1 MKKKKSLRHS
11 LIFSAM
17 LPVLSILPNIAYGAL
32 PVRYSAQNVYYPDT
46 EKYACQVSV
55 DTEFQQDYKI
65 AKGTIINVE
74 VMRYNGQIRGK
85 SPYRSKEV
93 YFGVLDDQAGILS
106 FKRDA
111 MTTGDNDP
119 DAQCIV
125 TNVAF
130 PGHVRSELVQQSY
143 DLQSGVALYEQQAVK
158 AGPISN
164 LLMLTDLLSVPF
176 LISLQQDLSAD
187 FVDLLPI
194 SIGEEDYRLKNT
206 SNVVNYAIFVKEVLA
221 GKTGVKGAYN
231 NGLSRNFLEEKT
243 KENIERFL
251 QTSLIEPAIRHGL
264 VSENIDRSRLAALLR
279 LHILAELEQDSHF
292 EYGSEQQIQAS
303 LAFQYSPN
311 ITSSMQLL
319 NNAEF
324 LNEHLIR
331 EWSNIEDNYD
341 QMSEDSLDIGFPKI
355 YSKSNFGGEA
365 ISVRKF
371 KDHGMY
377 IGHALDATFSDYYD
391 NMLEPLSAYI
401 PKDWSLGISDYYSF
415 AGEIQNKK
423 VIDGPFKGNLPMF
436 WNSDFSFKPLSVV
449 AIPPWDFVPPR
460 ESLDHE
466 LNIHPTDA
474 YLHMQITMRYPDL
487 DGVELALAVFS
498 SNNPEVSID
507 IEAGTI
513 NNRGVEGGFLGKN
526 FVQIAATVYQKEA
539 DNLEDWEMLSVKA
552 ALDAVGIDTVYTY
565 GSPNNIKSSLL
576 HRLSLKLTEKALEA
590 YIGSGLEPALF
601 DELQEVGLTQLDV
614 KQAFRDLV
622 YSTFTDSNLPLKFAG
637 NMSDEQRKDAVVDSL
652 LSWHSTYQD
661 LQSEIVV
668 VDVQMSD
675 CSDEYTECQPGAVE
689 YIHMYPLTDEMYT
702 KSRLY
707 GYGIGHH
714 AVNELWK
721 PYLIH
726 GRLSLLPGYGY
737 DVDASWI
744 QKDNQALG
752 SLTNTVQ
759 NEWHKNHNRL
769 SKKLGSFLGAVIESK
784 AKLTGKSEFT
794 LGKSKQGAARLH
806 HGIKLYKA
814 QQTVGGNGLATS
826 VTDAEAK
833 AYILTSTNLGYTV
846 RLPSSIAGLFDIDSI
861 SFRDQDL
868 DYNDLS
874 DESPLFSELN
884 PSVAPKCTW
893 ENMESMY
900 FWYNYC
906 KSQYTQASM
915 SYGLDQDLIASVISK
930 HMIDNRDQLKT
941 TTTAWDY
948 AKGVMQAIVPVWAT
962 VEDFQKGNYGMGS
975 LGLISDVG
983 FFLPIGKAAFT
994 TGKMTGKVISKSLPR
1009 RYKVNSAI
1017 NVIEIGSNKRVVGE
1031 VFDVDLKVARK
1042 QAKDAW
1048 LSLPKTIFDQM
1059 NVLPVTDIVKGAKS
1073 ASLKIKQRVQK
1084 IKRKNTDPYAPKVYQ
1099 SRDFRISSKDRP
1111 DFDPDKVVGI
1121 PSTDRK
1127 VIANIAD
1134 EENLV
1139 IGIRFVDPNN
1149 RSLLESGLYSS
1160 KSLLIK
1166 SKSSDWGPH
1175 AGFIPVD
1182 QQYAK
1187 ASARAQVDRFNQYSD
1202 NAINSG
1208 AAVPVHLSIDD
1219 KRLKELQSGDNPLIP
1234 ELEYSSETGM
1244 YYGVSNGV
1252 ELHYRKDEQ
1261 GLWRVYVVENG
1272 NTIAPTP
1279 LMVMGNPTS
1288 RKPMT
1293 ADYDLFS
1300 VMTHISDYG
1309 APDMF
1314 KMPEPWAD
1322 WKKSIK
1328 DPEKLA
1334 PKIKELFENED
1345 LYNKVNNMHLGIISD
1360 RVIGLKDKINGRLGR
1375 SNGMELVHHGADD
1388 ANPGAVIN
1396 DNFPATYFVPKQY
1409 LNDDAFGPGQGG
1421 LRDFFQ
1427 VDENGAIILQNVDD
1441 FANFHQL
1448 MTNVHFTGPLNTK
1461 WSENYAQLARK
1472 NRLSHAYLNAR
1483 EQVDQ
1488 LLFGNIDAAKIEFY
1502 RPKPFDEAL
1511 PKGKIPAQKIEM
1523 YRVRDQITNIQIAT
1537 NGLHKA
1543 TIKTYFGGQWISR
1556 FIRVVRVGHYYY
1568 HVVTVEGERYLRTP
1582 AGEQLLRIEQDADGE
1597 WIAPDLPLD

>member
-1 MKKKKSLRHS
+1 MKKEKSLRHS

-32 PVRYSAQNVYYPDT
+32 PVRYSAQNIYYPDT

-74 VMRYNGQIRGK
+74 VMRYNKALER
-85 SPYRSKEV
+85 PYLSKEV

-143 DLQSGVALYEQQAVK
+143 DLQSGVALYEQQAAQ

-164 LLMLTDLLSVPF
+164 LSILTDLLSVPF
-176 LISLQQDLSAD
+176 IISLQQDLSAD

-206 SNVVNYAIFVKEVLA
+206 SNVENYAIFVKEVLA

-324 LNEHLIR
+324 LNESLIK
-331 EWSNIEDNYD
+331 EWSFIEDGYD
-341 QMSEDSLDIGFPKI
+341 QMSEDSLDVGFPMI
-355 YSKSNFGGEA
+355 YSKSNLKGEA
-365 ISVRKF
+365 ISVRKL
-371 KDHGMY
+371 KDHDMY
-377 IGHALDATFSDYYD
+377 VGHHLDVTFSDFYD
-391 NMLEPLSAYI
+391 NPFEPLSAYI
-401 PKDWSLGISDYYSF
+401 PKDWRIGISDYYSF
-415 AGEIQNKK
+415 VGPNKK
-423 VIDGPFKGNLPMF
+423 VIEGPFKDNFPMF
-436 WNSDFSFKPLSVV
+436 WNSEFSFKPISLV
-449 AIPPWDFVPPR
+449 AIPPWDFVPPQ
-460 ESLDHE
+460 ESMEHE

-474 YLHMQITMRYPDL
+474 YLHMQMTMHYPDL
-487 DGVELALAVFS
+487 DGVELAKAVFS

-539 DNLEDWEMLSVKA
+539 DDLEDWEMLSVKA

-614 KQAFRDLV
+614 KQAFRELV
-622 YSTFTDSNLPLKFAG
+622 YSTFTNSNLPLKFAAHM
-637 NMSDEQRKDAVVDSL
+637 NAEHRKDAILESL
-652 LSWHSTYQD
+652 MSWHTTYQELQTALVAIDYD
-661 LQSEIVV
+661 LEAKEHIFN
-668 VDVQMSD
+668 
-675 CSDEYTECQPGAVE
+675 
-689 YIHMYPLTDEMYT
+689 YPLTDEMYT

-707 GYGIGHH
+707 GYG
-714 AVNELWK
+714 AVQPLVEDLWK

-737 DVDASWI
+737 NVPGWLI
-744 QKDNQALG
+744 ERDNQALG
-752 SLTNTVQ
+752 SVINTVQ
-759 NEWHKNHNRL
+759 NEWHKNHQVL
-769 SKKLGSFLGAVIESK
+769 SQKLGAFLGAMIDSK
-784 AKLTGKSEFT
+784 AKLTGRSEFN
-794 LGKSKQGAARLH
+794 LAEKQKGDARLH
-806 HGIKLYKA
+806 HGMKLYRV
-814 QQTVGGNGLATS
+814 QQDNSTLGQSTIVS
-826 VTDAEAK
+826 DHEAHK
-833 AYILTSTNLGYTV
+833 YVLTSTSLGYTV
-846 RLPSSIAGLFDIDSI
+846 FIPNSIVDFFDTDRIA
-861 SFRDQDL
+861 FRDQNL

-874 DESPLFSELN
+874 DESPLFPEMN
-884 PSVAPKCTW
+884 HDIAQKCTW
-893 ENMESMY
+893 EDFSSTY
-900 FWYNYC
+900 YSYYYC
-906 KSQYTQASM
+906 KSKYTQKGVTSGTDKELLASLLTQ
-915 SYGLDQDLIASVISK
+915 YL
-930 HMIDNRDQLKT
+930 IDNRDQLKT
-941 TTTAWDY
+941 TVTAGDY
-948 AKGVMQAIVPVWAT
+948 AKGVMQMIVPVWAT
-962 VEDFQKGNYGMGS
+962 VEDFQKGDYGMAS
-975 LGLISDVG
+975 LGLISDIG

-1009 RYKVNSAI
+1009 KYKVSSAL
-1017 NVIEIGSNKRVVGE
+1017 NVLEIGSNKRVVGE
-1031 VFDVDLKVARK
+1031 AFDIDLKVARK
-1042 QAKDAW
+1042 QAKEAW
-1048 LSLPKTIFDQM
+1048 LSLPKTVFDQM

-1139 IGIRFVDPNN
+1139 IGIRAVDPNN

-1182 QQYAK
+1182 QKYAK
-1187 ASARAQVDRFNQYSD
+1187 ASARAQVERFNQYSD

-1208 AAVPVHLSIDD
+1208 AAVPVHLTIDD
-1219 KRLKELQSGDNPLIP
+1219 KRLKELQSGDKPLIP

-1252 ELHYRKDEQ
+1252 ELHYQKDEQ
-1261 GLWRVYVVENG
+1261 GLWRVFVVENG
-1272 NTIAPTP
+1272 NTTAPTP

-1328 DPEKLA
+1328 DPEKLD

-1448 MTNVHFTGPLNTK
+1448 MTNVHFTGALNTK

-1502 RPKPFDEAL
+1502 PPKPFDETL

-1543 TIKTYFGGQWISR
+1543 TIKTYFGGQWLSR

-1568 HVVTVEGERYLRTP
+1568 HVVLVEGDRYLRTP
-1582 AGEQLLRIEQDADGE
+1582 AGDQRLRIEQDADGE

>member
-1 MKKKKSLRHS
+1 
-11 LIFSAM
+11 
-17 LPVLSILPNIAYGAL
+17 
-32 PVRYSAQNVYYPDT
+32 
-46 EKYACQVSV
+46 
-55 DTEFQQDYKI
+55 
-65 AKGTIINVE
+65 
-74 VMRYNGQIRGK
+74 
-85 SPYRSKEV
+85 
-93 YFGVLDDQAGILS
+93 
-106 FKRDA
+106 
-111 MTTGDNDP
+111 
-119 DAQCIV
+119 
-125 TNVAF
+125 
-130 PGHVRSELVQQSY
+130 
-143 DLQSGVALYEQQAVK
+143 
-158 AGPISN
+158 
-164 LLMLTDLLSVPF
+164 
-176 LISLQQDLSAD
+176 
-187 FVDLLPI
+187 
-194 SIGEEDYRLKNT
+194 
-206 SNVVNYAIFVKEVLA
+206 
-221 GKTGVKGAYN
+221 
-231 NGLSRNFLEEKT
+231 
-243 KENIERFL
+243 
-251 QTSLIEPAIRHGL
+251 
-264 VSENIDRSRLAALLR
+264 
-279 LHILAELEQDSHF
+279 
-292 EYGSEQQIQAS
+292 
-303 LAFQYSPN
+303 
-311 ITSSMQLL
+311 
-319 NNAEF
+319 
-324 LNEHLIR
+324 
-331 EWSNIEDNYD
+331 
-341 QMSEDSLDIGFPKI
+341 
-355 YSKSNFGGEA
+355 
-365 ISVRKF
+365 
-371 KDHGMY
+371 
-377 IGHALDATFSDYYD
+377 
-391 NMLEPLSAYI
+391 
-401 PKDWSLGISDYYSF
+401 
-415 AGEIQNKK
+415 
-423 VIDGPFKGNLPMF
+423 MF
-436 WNSDFSFKPLSVV
+436 WNSENSFKPMSLL
-449 AIPPWDFVPPR
+449 AYPPWDFNFTPR
-460 ESLDHE
+460 LESLDHE

-487 DGVELALAVFS
+487 DGVELAQAVFS
-498 SNNPEVSID
+498 SNNPDVSID

-526 FVQIAATVYQKEA
+526 FVQIAATIYQKEA
-539 DNLEDWEMLSVKA
+539 DDLEDWEMLSVKA
-552 ALDAVGIDTVYTY
+552 ALDAVGIDTVYAY

-601 DELQEVGLTQLDV
+601 DELQSVGLTQLDV
-614 KQAFRDLV
+614 KHAFRELV
-622 YSTFTDSNLPLKFAG
+622 YSTFTNSNLPLKFAS
-637 NMSDEQRKDAVVDSL
+637 NMNDEQRKDAIVDSM
-652 LSWHSTYQD
+652 LSWHNAYQD
-661 LQSEIVV
+661 LQTMLVAL
-668 VDVQMSD
+668 
-675 CSDEYTECQPGAVE
+675 EYDDTAKEH
-689 YIHMYPLTDEMYT
+689 IFNYPLTDEMYT
-702 KSRLY
+702 KARLY
-707 GYGIGHH
+707 NYGAHPSL
-714 AVNELWK
+714 VEELWK

-726 GRLSLLPGYGY
+726 GRLNLLPGYGY
-737 DVDASWI
+737 EVPSWLI
-744 QKDNQALG
+744 EKDKKELG
-752 SLTNTVQ
+752 SITNTVQ
-759 NEWHKNHNRL
+759 NEWHKNHQVL
-769 SKKLGSFLGAVIESK
+769 SQKLGAFLGAMIDSK
-784 AKLTGKSEFT
+784 AKLTGRSEFN
-794 LGKSKQGAARLH
+794 LAEKQQGDARLH
-806 HGIKLYKA
+806 HGMKLYRV
-814 QQTVGGNGLATS
+814 QQDNSALGQSTIMTEH
-826 VTDAEAK
+826 EAHK
-833 AYILTSTNLGYTV
+833 YVLTSTGLGYTV
-846 RLPSSIAGLFDIDSI
+846 FMPNSIVDFFDTEKIE
-861 SFRDQDL
+861 FRDQNL
-868 DYNDLS
+868 DYGDLS
-874 DESPLFSELN
+874 DESPLFTEMN
-884 PSVAPKCTW
+884 PKIAEKCTW
-893 ENMESMY
+893 EDFSSLY
-900 FWYNYC
+900 YSYYYC
-906 KSQYTQASM
+906 KSQYTQKGVSSGTDKELLAS
-915 SYGLDQDLIASVISK
+915 LLTQHLIDK
-930 HMIDNRDQLKT
+930 RDQLKT

-1031 VFDVDLKVARK
+1031 VFDIDLKVARK
-1042 QAKDAW
+1042 QAKEAW
-1048 LSLPKTIFDQM
+1048 KSLPKTVFDQM

-1121 PSTDRK
+1121 PSADRK
-1127 VIANIAD
+1127 VMANIAD
-1134 EENLV
+1134 EENVV
-1139 IGIRFVDPNN
+1139 IGVRAVDPNN

-1182 QQYAK
+1182 QKYAK
-1187 ASARAQVDRFNQYSD
+1187 ASARAQVERFNQYSD

-1208 AAVPVHLSIDD
+1208 AAVPVPLTIDD
-1219 KRLKELQSGDNPLIP
+1219 KRLTELQGGDNPLIP
-1234 ELEYSSETGM
+1234 ELKYNPETGM
-1244 YYGVSNGV
+1244 HYGVSNGV
-1252 ELHYRKDEQ
+1252 ELHYQKNDQ
-1261 GLWRVYVVENG
+1261 GLWMVYVSENG
-1272 NTIAPTP
+1272 NRPIP

-1288 RKPMT
+1288 HKPMT

-1328 DPEKLA
+1328 DPEKLEPNVKA
-1334 PKIKELFENED
+1334 LYENED
-1345 LYNKVNNMHLGIISD
+1345 LYNKVHNMQLGIISD
-1360 RVIGLKDKINGRLGR
+1360 RVKGLKDKINDRLGR

-1502 RPKPFDEAL
+1502 RPKPFDETL

-1568 HVVTVEGERYLRTP
+1568 HVVTVEGERYLKTP
-1582 AGEQLLRIEQDADGE
+1582 AGDQLLRIEQDADGE

>member
-1 MKKKKSLRHS
+1 MKKEKSLRHS

-17 LPVLSILPNIAYGAL
+17 LPVLSILPNITYGAL

-74 VMRYNGQIRGK
+74 VMRYNKALER
-85 SPYRSKEV
+85 PYLSKEV

-143 DLQSGVALYEQQAVK
+143 DLQSGVALYEQQAVQ

-164 LLMLTDLLSVPF
+164 LSILTDLLSVPF
-176 LISLQQDLSAD
+176 IISLQQDLSPD

-206 SNVVNYAIFVKEVLA
+206 SNVENYAIFVKEVLA

-324 LNEHLIR
+324 LNESLIK
-331 EWSNIEDNYD
+331 EWSFIEDGYD
-341 QMSEDSLDIGFPKI
+341 QMSEDSLDVGFPMI
-355 YSKSNFGGEA
+355 YSKSNLKGEA
-365 ISVRKF
+365 ISVRKL
-371 KDHGMY
+371 KDHDMY
-377 IGHALDATFSDYYD
+377 VGHHLDVTFSDFYD
-391 NMLEPLSAYI
+391 NPFEPLSAYI
-401 PKDWSLGISDYYSF
+401 PKDWRIGISDYYSF
-415 AGEIQNKK
+415 VGPNKK
-423 VIDGPFKGNLPMF
+423 VIEGPFKDNFPMF
-436 WNSDFSFKPLSVV
+436 WNSEFSFKPISLV
-449 AIPPWDFVPPR
+449 AIPPWDFVPPQ
-460 ESLDHE
+460 ESMEHE

-474 YLHMQITMRYPDL
+474 YLHMQMTMHYPDL
-487 DGVELALAVFS
+487 DGVELAKAVFS

-539 DNLEDWEMLSVKA
+539 DDLEDWEMLSVKA

-614 KQAFRDLV
+614 KQAFRELV
-622 YSTFTDSNLPLKFAG
+622 YSTFTNSNLPLKFAAHM
-637 NMSDEQRKDAVVDSL
+637 NAEHRKDAILESL
-652 LSWHSTYQD
+652 MSWHTTYQELQTALVAIDYD
-661 LQSEIVV
+661 LEAKEHIFN
-668 VDVQMSD
+668 
-675 CSDEYTECQPGAVE
+675 
-689 YIHMYPLTDEMYT
+689 YPLTDEMYT

-707 GYGIGHH
+707 GYG
-714 AVNELWK
+714 AVQPLVEDLWK

-737 DVDASWI
+737 NVPGWLI
-744 QKDNQALG
+744 ERDNQALG
-752 SLTNTVQ
+752 SVINTVQ
-759 NEWHKNHNRL
+759 NEWHKNHQVL
-769 SKKLGSFLGAVIESK
+769 SQKLGAFLGAMIDSK
-784 AKLTGKSEFT
+784 AKLTGRSEFN
-794 LGKSKQGAARLH
+794 LAEKQKGDARLH
-806 HGIKLYKA
+806 HGMKLYRV
-814 QQTVGGNGLATS
+814 QQDNSTLGQSTIVS
-826 VTDAEAK
+826 DHEAHK
-833 AYILTSTNLGYTV
+833 YVLTSTSLGYTV
-846 RLPSSIAGLFDIDSI
+846 FIPNSIVDFFDTDRIA
-861 SFRDQDL
+861 FRDQNL

-874 DESPLFSELN
+874 DESPLFPEMN
-884 PSVAPKCTW
+884 HDIAQKCTW
-893 ENMESMY
+893 EDFSSTY
-900 FWYNYC
+900 YSYYYC
-906 KSQYTQASM
+906 KSKYTQKGVTSGTDKELLASLLTQ
-915 SYGLDQDLIASVISK
+915 YL
-930 HMIDNRDQLKT
+930 IDNRDQLKT
-941 TTTAWDY
+941 TVTAGDY
-948 AKGVMQAIVPVWAT
+948 AKGVMQMIVPVWAT
-962 VEDFQKGNYGMGS
+962 VEDFQKGDYGMAS
-975 LGLISDVG
+975 LGLISDIG

-1009 RYKVNSAI
+1009 KYKVSSAL
-1017 NVIEIGSNKRVVGE
+1017 NVLEIGSNKRVVGE
-1031 VFDVDLKVARK
+1031 AFDIDLKVARK
-1042 QAKDAW
+1042 QAKEAW
-1048 LSLPKTIFDQM
+1048 LSLPKTVFDQM

-1139 IGIRFVDPNN
+1139 IGIRAVDPNN

-1182 QQYAK
+1182 QKYAK
-1187 ASARAQVDRFNQYSD
+1187 ASARAQVGRFNQYSD

-1208 AAVPVHLSIDD
+1208 AAVPVHLTIDD
-1219 KRLKELQSGDNPLIP
+1219 KRLKELQSGDKPLIP

-1252 ELHYRKDEQ
+1252 ELHYQKDEQ
-1261 GLWRVYVVENG
+1261 GLWRVFVVENG
-1272 NTIAPTP
+1272 NTTAPTP

-1328 DPEKLA
+1328 DPEKLD

-1448 MTNVHFTGPLNTK
+1448 MTNVHFTGALNTK

-1502 RPKPFDEAL
+1502 PPKPFDETL

-1543 TIKTYFGGQWISR
+1543 TIKTYFGGQWLSR

-1568 HVVTVEGERYLRTP
+1568 HVVLVEGDRYLRTP
-1582 AGEQLLRIEQDADGE
+1582 AGDQRLRIEQDADGE

>member
-1 MKKKKSLRHS
+1 MKKEKSLRHS

-32 PVRYSAQNVYYPDT
+32 PVRYSAQNIYYPDT

-74 VMRYNGQIRGK
+74 VMRYNKALER
-85 SPYRSKEV
+85 PYLSKEV

-143 DLQSGVALYEQQAVK
+143 DLQSGVALYEQQAAQ

-164 LLMLTDLLSVPF
+164 LSILTDLLSVPF
-176 LISLQQDLSAD
+176 IISLQQDLSPD

-194 SIGEEDYRLKNT
+194 SVGEEDYRLKNT
-206 SNVVNYAIFVKEVLA
+206 SNVENYAIFVKEVLA

-324 LNEHLIR
+324 LNESLIK
-331 EWSNIEDNYD
+331 EWSFIEDGYD
-341 QMSEDSLDIGFPKI
+341 QMSEDSLDVGFPMI
-355 YSKSNFGGEA
+355 YSKSNLKGEA
-365 ISVRKF
+365 ISVRKL
-371 KDHGMY
+371 KDHDMY
-377 IGHALDATFSDYYD
+377 VGHHLDVTFSDFYD
-391 NMLEPLSAYI
+391 NPFEPLSAYI
-401 PKDWSLGISDYYSF
+401 PKDWRIGISDYYSF
-415 AGEIQNKK
+415 VGPNKK
-423 VIDGPFKGNLPMF
+423 VIEGPFKDNFPMF
-436 WNSDFSFKPLSVV
+436 WNSEFSFKPISLV
-449 AIPPWDFVPPR
+449 AIPPWDFVPPQ
-460 ESLDHE
+460 ESMEHE

-474 YLHMQITMRYPDL
+474 YLHMQMTMHYPDL
-487 DGVELALAVFS
+487 DGVELAKAVFS

-539 DNLEDWEMLSVKA
+539 DDLEDWEMLSVKA

-614 KQAFRDLV
+614 KQAFRELV
-622 YSTFTDSNLPLKFAG
+622 YSTFTNSNLPLKFAAHM
-637 NMSDEQRKDAVVDSL
+637 NAEHRKDAILESL
-652 LSWHSTYQD
+652 MSWHTTYQE
-661 LQSEIVV
+661 LQTALVAIDYDSEAGQHVFN
-668 VDVQMSD
+668 
-675 CSDEYTECQPGAVE
+675 
-689 YIHMYPLTDEMYT
+689 YPLTDEMYT

-707 GYGIGHH
+707 GYG
-714 AVNELWK
+714 AVQSIVEELWK

-726 GRLSLLPGYGY
+726 GRLSLLPGHGY
-737 DVDASWI
+737 YVPPWLI
-744 QKDNQALG
+744 ERDNQALG
-752 SLTNTVQ
+752 SVINTVQ
-759 NEWHKNHNRL
+759 NEWHKNHQVL
-769 SKKLGSFLGAVIESK
+769 SQKLGAFLGAMIDSK
-784 AKLTGKSEFT
+784 AKLTGRSEFSLST
-794 LGKSKQGAARLH
+794 KQKGDARLH
-806 HGIKLYKA
+806 HGMKLYRV
-814 QQTVGGNGLATS
+814 QQDNSALGQSTIVS
-826 VTDAEAK
+826 DHEAHK
-833 AYILTSTNLGYTV
+833 YVLTSTSLGYTV
-846 RLPSSIAGLFDIDSI
+846 FIPNSIVDFFDTNRIA
-861 SFRDQDL
+861 FRDQNL

-874 DESPLFSELN
+874 DESPLFPEMN
-884 PSVAPKCTW
+884 HDIGQKCTW
-893 ENMESMY
+893 EDFSSTY
-900 FWYNYC
+900 YSYYYC
-906 KSQYTQASM
+906 KSKYTQKGVTSGTDKELLASLLTQ
-915 SYGLDQDLIASVISK
+915 YL
-930 HMIDNRDQLKT
+930 IDNRDQLKT
-941 TTTAWDY
+941 TVTAGDY
-948 AKGVMQAIVPVWAT
+948 AKGVMQMIVPVWAT
-962 VEDFQKGNYGMGS
+962 VEDFQKGDYGMAS
-975 LGLISDVG
+975 LGLISDIG

-1009 RYKVNSAI
+1009 KYKVSSAL
-1017 NVIEIGSNKRVVGE
+1017 NVLEIGSNKRVVGE
-1031 VFDVDLKVARK
+1031 AFDIDLKVARK
-1042 QAKDAW
+1042 QAKEAW
-1048 LSLPKTIFDQM
+1048 LSLPKTVFDQM

-1111 DFDPDKVVGI
+1111 DFDPDKIVGI

-1139 IGIRFVDPNN
+1139 IGIRAVDPNN

-1182 QQYAK
+1182 QKYAK
-1187 ASARAQVDRFNQYSD
+1187 ASARAQVERFNQYSD

-1208 AAVPVHLSIDD
+1208 AAVPVHLTIDD
-1219 KRLKELQSGDNPLIP
+1219 KRLKELQSGDKPLIP

-1252 ELHYRKDEQ
+1252 ELHYQKDEQ
-1261 GLWRVYVVENG
+1261 GLWMVFVVENG
-1272 NTIAPTP
+1272 NTTVPTP

-1328 DPEKLA
+1328 DPEKLD

-1360 RVIGLKDKINGRLGR
+1360 RVIGLKDKINDRLGR
-1375 SNGMELVHHGADD
+1375 NNGMELVHHGADD

-1448 MTNVHFTGPLNTK
+1448 MTNVHFTGALNTK

-1488 LLFGNIDAAKIEFY
+1488 LLFGNIDTAKIEFY
-1502 RPKPFDEAL
+1502 RPKPFDETL

-1543 TIKTYFGGQWISR
+1543 TIKTYFGGQWLSR

-1568 HVVTVEGERYLRTP
+1568 HVVLVNGDRYLRTP
-1582 AGEQLLRIEQDADGE
+1582 AGDQRLRIEQDADGE

>member
-1 MKKKKSLRHS
+1 MKKEKSLRHS

-17 LPVLSILPNIAYGAL
+17 LPVLSILPNITYGAL

-74 VMRYNGQIRGK
+74 VMRYNKALER
-85 SPYRSKEV
+85 PYLSKEV

-143 DLQSGVALYEQQAVK
+143 DLQSGVALYEQQAVQ

-164 LLMLTDLLSVPF
+164 LFILTDLLSVPF
-176 LISLQQDLSAD
+176 IISLQQDLSPD

-194 SIGEEDYRLKNT
+194 SVGEEDYRLKNT
-206 SNVVNYAIFVKEVLA
+206 SNVENYAIFVKEVLA

-324 LNEHLIR
+324 LNESLIK
-331 EWSNIEDNYD
+331 EWSFIEDGYD
-341 QMSEDSLDIGFPKI
+341 QMSEDSLDVGFPMI
-355 YSKSNFGGEA
+355 YSKSNLKGEA
-365 ISVRKF
+365 ISVRKL
-371 KDHGMY
+371 KDHDMY
-377 IGHALDATFSDYYD
+377 VGHHLDVTFSDFYD
-391 NMLEPLSAYI
+391 NPFEPLSAYI
-401 PKDWSLGISDYYSF
+401 PKDWRIGISDYYSF
-415 AGEIQNKK
+415 VGPNKK
-423 VIDGPFKGNLPMF
+423 VIEGPFKDNFPMF
-436 WNSDFSFKPLSVV
+436 WNSEFSFKPISLV
-449 AIPPWDFVPPR
+449 AIPPWDFVPPQ
-460 ESLDHE
+460 ESMEHE

-474 YLHMQITMRYPDL
+474 YLHMQMTMHYPDL
-487 DGVELALAVFS
+487 DGVELAKAVFS

-539 DNLEDWEMLSVKA
+539 DDLEDWEMLSVKA

-614 KQAFRDLV
+614 KQAFRELV
-622 YSTFTDSNLPLKFAG
+622 YSTFTNSNLPLKFAAHM
-637 NMSDEQRKDAVVDSL
+637 NAEHRKDAILESL
-652 LSWHSTYQD
+652 MSWHTTYQELQTALVAIDYD
-661 LQSEIVV
+661 LEAKEHIFN
-668 VDVQMSD
+668 
-675 CSDEYTECQPGAVE
+675 
-689 YIHMYPLTDEMYT
+689 YPLTDEMYT

-707 GYGIGHH
+707 GYG
-714 AVNELWK
+714 AVQPLVEDLWK

-737 DVDASWI
+737 NVPGWLI
-744 QKDNQALG
+744 ERDNQALG
-752 SLTNTVQ
+752 SVINTVQ
-759 NEWHKNHNRL
+759 NEWHKNHQVL
-769 SKKLGSFLGAVIESK
+769 SQKLGAFLGAMIDSK
-784 AKLTGKSEFT
+784 AKLTGRSEFN
-794 LGKSKQGAARLH
+794 LAEKQKGDARLH
-806 HGIKLYKA
+806 HGMKLYRV
-814 QQTVGGNGLATS
+814 QQDNSTLGQSTIVS
-826 VTDAEAK
+826 DHEAHK
-833 AYILTSTNLGYTV
+833 YVLTSTSLGYTV
-846 RLPSSIAGLFDIDSI
+846 FIPNSIVDFFDTDRIA
-861 SFRDQDL
+861 FRDQNL

-874 DESPLFSELN
+874 DESPLFPEMN
-884 PSVAPKCTW
+884 HDIAQKCTW
-893 ENMESMY
+893 EDFSSTY
-900 FWYNYC
+900 YSYYYC
-906 KSQYTQASM
+906 KSKYTQKGVTSGTDKELLASLLTQ
-915 SYGLDQDLIASVISK
+915 YL
-930 HMIDNRDQLKT
+930 IDNRDQLKT
-941 TTTAWDY
+941 TVTAGDY
-948 AKGVMQAIVPVWAT
+948 AKGVMQMIVPVWAT
-962 VEDFQKGNYGMGS
+962 VEDFQKGDYGMAS
-975 LGLISDVG
+975 LGLISDIG

-1009 RYKVNSAI
+1009 KYKVSSAL
-1017 NVIEIGSNKRVVGE
+1017 NVLEIGSNKRVVGE
-1031 VFDVDLKVARK
+1031 AFDIDLKVARK
-1042 QAKDAW
+1042 QAKEAW
-1048 LSLPKTIFDQM
+1048 LSLPKTVFDQM

-1139 IGIRFVDPNN
+1139 IGIRAVDPNN

-1182 QQYAK
+1182 QKYAK
-1187 ASARAQVDRFNQYSD
+1187 ASARAQVERFNQYSD

-1208 AAVPVHLSIDD
+1208 AAVPVHLTIDD
-1219 KRLKELQSGDNPLIP
+1219 KRLKELQSGDKPLIP

-1252 ELHYRKDEQ
+1252 ELHYQKDEQ
-1261 GLWRVYVVENG
+1261 GLWRVFVVENG
-1272 NTIAPTP
+1272 NTTAPTP

-1328 DPEKLA
+1328 DPEKLD

-1448 MTNVHFTGPLNTK
+1448 MTNVHFTGALNTK

-1502 RPKPFDEAL
+1502 PPKPFDETL

-1543 TIKTYFGGQWISR
+1543 TIKTYFGGQWLSR

-1568 HVVTVEGERYLRTP
+1568 HVVLVEGDRYLRTP
-1582 AGEQLLRIEQDADGE
+1582 AGDQRLRIEQDADGE

>member
-1 MKKKKSLRHS
+1 MKREKSLRHS

-32 PVRYSAQNVYYPDT
+32 PVRYSAQNIYYPDT

-74 VMRYNGQIRGK
+74 VMRYNKALER
-85 SPYRSKEV
+85 PYLSKEV

-143 DLQSGVALYEQQAVK
+143 DLQSGVALYEQQAAQ

-164 LLMLTDLLSVPF
+164 LSILTDLLSVPF
-176 LISLQQDLSAD
+176 IISLQQDLSPD

-194 SIGEEDYRLKNT
+194 SVGEEDYRLKNT
-206 SNVVNYAIFVKEVLA
+206 SNVENYAIFVKEVLA

-324 LNEHLIR
+324 LNESLIK
-331 EWSNIEDNYD
+331 EWSFIEDGYD
-341 QMSEDSLDIGFPKI
+341 QMSEDSLDVGFPMI
-355 YSKSNFGGEA
+355 YSKSNLKGEA
-365 ISVRKF
+365 ISVRKL
-371 KDHGMY
+371 KDHDMY
-377 IGHALDATFSDYYD
+377 VGHHLDVTFSDFYD
-391 NMLEPLSAYI
+391 NPFEPLSAYI
-401 PKDWSLGISDYYSF
+401 PKDWRIGISDYYSF
-415 AGEIQNKK
+415 VGPNKK
-423 VIDGPFKGNLPMF
+423 VIEGPFKDNFPMF
-436 WNSDFSFKPLSVV
+436 WNSEFSFKPISLV
-449 AIPPWDFVPPR
+449 AIPPWDFVPPQ
-460 ESLDHE
+460 ESMEHE

-474 YLHMQITMRYPDL
+474 YLHMQMTMHYPDL
-487 DGVELALAVFS
+487 DGVELAKAVFS

-539 DNLEDWEMLSVKA
+539 DDLEDWEMLSVKA

-614 KQAFRDLV
+614 KQAFRELV
-622 YSTFTDSNLPLKFAG
+622 YSTFTNSNLPLKFAAHM
-637 NMSDEQRKDAVVDSL
+637 NAEHRKDAILESL
-652 LSWHSTYQD
+652 MSWHTTYQE
-661 LQSEIVV
+661 LQTALVAIDYDSEAGQHVFN
-668 VDVQMSD
+668 
-675 CSDEYTECQPGAVE
+675 
-689 YIHMYPLTDEMYT
+689 YPLTDEMYT

-707 GYGIGHH
+707 GYG
-714 AVNELWK
+714 AVQSIVEELWK

-737 DVDASWI
+737 NVPGWLI
-744 QKDNQALG
+744 ERDNQALG
-752 SLTNTVQ
+752 SVINTVQ
-759 NEWHKNHNRL
+759 NEWHKNHQVL
-769 SKKLGSFLGAVIESK
+769 SQKLGAFLGAMIDSK
-784 AKLTGKSEFT
+784 AKLTGRSEFN
-794 LGKSKQGAARLH
+794 LAEKQKGDARLH
-806 HGIKLYKA
+806 HGMKLYRV
-814 QQTVGGNGLATS
+814 QQDNSALGQSTIVS
-826 VTDAEAK
+826 DHEAHK
-833 AYILTSTNLGYTV
+833 YVLTSTSLGYTV
-846 RLPSSIAGLFDIDSI
+846 FIPNSIVDFFDTNRIA
-861 SFRDQDL
+861 FRDQNL

-874 DESPLFSELN
+874 DESPLFPEMN
-884 PSVAPKCTW
+884 HDIGQKCTW
-893 ENMESMY
+893 EDFSSTY
-900 FWYNYC
+900 YSYYYC
-906 KSQYTQASM
+906 KSKYTQKGVSSGTDKELLASLLTQ
-915 SYGLDQDLIASVISK
+915 YL
-930 HMIDNRDQLKT
+930 IDNRDQLKT
-941 TTTAWDY
+941 TVTAGDY
-948 AKGVMQAIVPVWAT
+948 AKGVMQMIVPVWAT
-962 VEDFQKGNYGMGS
+962 VEDFQKGNYVMGS

-983 FFLPIGKAAFT
+983 FFLPIGKAALT

-1009 RYKVNSAI
+1009 KYKVKSAL
-1017 NVIEIGSNKRVVGE
+1017 NVLEIGSNKRVVGE

-1121 PSTDRK
+1121 PSADRK
-1127 VIANIAD
+1127 AIASIAD
-1134 EENLV
+1134 EENVV
-1139 IGIRFVDPNN
+1139 IGIRAVDPNN

-1182 QQYAK
+1182 QKYAK
-1187 ASARAQVDRFNQYSD
+1187 ASARAQVERFNQYSD

-1234 ELEYSSETGM
+1234 KLEYSSETGM

-1252 ELHYRKDEQ
+1252 ELHYQKDEQ
-1261 GLWRVYVVENG
+1261 GLWMVFVVENG
-1272 NTIAPTP
+1272 NTTAPTP

-1328 DPEKLA
+1328 DPEKLD

-1360 RVIGLKDKINGRLGR
+1360 RVIGLKDKINNRLGR
-1375 SNGMELVHHGADD
+1375 NNGMELVHHGADD

-1582 AGEQLLRIEQDADGE
+1582 AGDQLLRIEQDADGE

>member
-1 MKKKKSLRHS
+1 MKKEKSLRHS

-32 PVRYSAQNVYYPDT
+32 PVRYSAQNIYYPDT

-74 VMRYNGQIRGK
+74 VMRYNKALER
-85 SPYRSKEV
+85 PYLSKEV

-143 DLQSGVALYEQQAVK
+143 DLQSGVALYEQQAAQ

-164 LLMLTDLLSVPF
+164 LSILTDLLSVPF
-176 LISLQQDLSAD
+176 IISLQQDLSAD

-206 SNVVNYAIFVKEVLA
+206 SNVENYAIFVKEVLA

-324 LNEHLIR
+324 LNESLIK
-331 EWSNIEDNYD
+331 EWSFIEDGYD
-341 QMSEDSLDIGFPKI
+341 QMSEDSLDVGFPMI
-355 YSKSNFGGEA
+355 YSKSNLKGEA
-365 ISVRKF
+365 ISVRKL
-371 KDHGMY
+371 KDHDMY
-377 IGHALDATFSDYYD
+377 VGHNLALTFSDFYD
-391 NMLEPLSAYI
+391 NPFEPLSAYI
-401 PKDWSLGISDYYSF
+401 PKDWRIGISDYYSF
-415 AGEIQNKK
+415 VGPNKK
-423 VIDGPFKGNLPMF
+423 VIEGPFKDNFPMF
-436 WNSDFSFKPLSVV
+436 WNSEFSFKPISLV
-449 AIPPWDFVPPR
+449 AIPPWDFVPPQ
-460 ESLDHE
+460 ESMEHE

-474 YLHMQITMRYPDL
+474 YLHMQMTMHYPDL
-487 DGVELALAVFS
+487 DGVELAKAVFS

-539 DNLEDWEMLSVKA
+539 DDLEDWEMLSVKA

-614 KQAFRDLV
+614 KQAFRELV
-622 YSTFTDSNLPLKFAG
+622 YSTFTNSNLPLKFAAHM
-637 NMSDEQRKDAVVDSL
+637 NAEHRKDAILESL
-652 LSWHSTYQD
+652 MSWHTTYQE
-661 LQSEIVV
+661 LQTALVAIDYDSEAGQHVFN
-668 VDVQMSD
+668 
-675 CSDEYTECQPGAVE
+675 
-689 YIHMYPLTDEMYT
+689 YPLTDEMYT

-707 GYGIGHH
+707 GYG
-714 AVNELWK
+714 AVQSIVEELWK

-726 GRLSLLPGYGY
+726 GRLSLLPGHGY
-737 DVDASWI
+737 YVPPWLI
-744 QKDNQALG
+744 ERDNQALG
-752 SLTNTVQ
+752 SVINTVQ
-759 NEWHKNHNRL
+759 NEWHKNHQVL
-769 SKKLGSFLGAVIESK
+769 SQKLGAFLGAMIDSK
-784 AKLTGKSEFT
+784 AKLTGRSEFSLT
-794 LGKSKQGAARLH
+794 TKQKGDARLH
-806 HGIKLYKA
+806 HGIKLYRVQA
-814 QQTVGGNGLATS
+814 DNSGLGQSTIVS
-826 VTDAEAK
+826 NHDAHK
-833 AYILTSTNLGYTV
+833 YVLTSTSLGYTV
-846 RLPSSIAGLFDIDSI
+846 FIPNSIVDFFDTNRIA
-861 SFRDQDL
+861 FRDQNL

-874 DESPLFSELN
+874 DESPLFPEMN
-884 PSVAPKCTW
+884 HDIGQKCTW
-893 ENMESMY
+893 EDFSSTY
-900 FWYNYC
+900 YSYYYC
-906 KSQYTQASM
+906 KSKYTQKGVTSGTDKELLASLLTQ
-915 SYGLDQDLIASVISK
+915 YL
-930 HMIDNRDQLKT
+930 IDNRDQLKT
-941 TTTAWDY
+941 TVTVGDY
-948 AKGVMQAIVPVWAT
+948 VKGVMQMIVPVWAT
-962 VEDFQKGNYGMGS
+962 VEDFQKGNYAMGS

-983 FFLPIGKAAFT
+983 FFLPIGKAALT

-1009 RYKVNSAI
+1009 KYKVKSAL
-1017 NVIEIGSNKRVVGE
+1017 NVLEIGSNKRVVGE

-1111 DFDPDKVVGI
+1111 DFDPDKIVGI

-1139 IGIRFVDPNN
+1139 IGIRAVDPNN

-1182 QQYAK
+1182 QKYAK
-1187 ASARAQVDRFNQYSD
+1187 ASARAQVDRFNHYSD

-1208 AAVPVHLSIDD
+1208 AAVPVHLTIDD

-1252 ELHYRKDEQ
+1252 ELHYQKDEQ
-1261 GLWRVYVVENG
+1261 GLWMVFVVENG
-1272 NTIAPTP
+1272 NTTAPTP

-1288 RKPMT
+1288 LKPMT

-1328 DPEKLA
+1328 DPEKLD

-1360 RVIGLKDKINGRLGR
+1360 RVIGLKDKINNRLGR
-1375 SNGMELVHHGADD
+1375 NNGMELVHHGADD

-1448 MTNVHFTGPLNTK
+1448 MTNVHFTGALNTK

-1488 LLFGNIDAAKIEFY
+1488 LLFGNIDTAKIEFY
-1502 RPKPFDEAL
+1502 RPKPFDETL

-1543 TIKTYFGGQWISR
+1543 TIKTYFGGQWLSR

-1568 HVVTVEGERYLRTP
+1568 HVVLVNGDRYLRTP
-1582 AGEQLLRIEQDADGE
+1582 AGDQRLRIEQDADGE

>member
-74 VMRYNGQIRGK
+74 VMRYNKALER
-85 SPYRSKEV
+85 PYLSKEV

-143 DLQSGVALYEQQAVK
+143 DLQSGVALYEQQAVQ

-164 LLMLTDLLSVPF
+164 LSILTDLLSVPF
-176 LISLQQDLSAD
+176 IISLQQDLSPD

-194 SIGEEDYRLKNT
+194 SVGEEDYRLKNT
-206 SNVVNYAIFVKEVLA
+206 SNVENYAIFVKEVLA

-324 LNEHLIR
+324 LNESLIK
-331 EWSNIEDNYD
+331 EWSFIEDGYD
-341 QMSEDSLDIGFPKI
+341 QMSEDSLDVGFPMI
-355 YSKSNFGGEA
+355 YSKSNLKGEA
-365 ISVRKF
+365 ISVRKL
-371 KDHGMY
+371 KDHDMY
-377 IGHALDATFSDYYD
+377 VGHHLDVTFSDFYD
-391 NMLEPLSAYI
+391 NPFEPLSAYI
-401 PKDWSLGISDYYSF
+401 PKDWRIGISDYYSF
-415 AGEIQNKK
+415 VGPNKK
-423 VIDGPFKGNLPMF
+423 VIEGPFKDNFPMF
-436 WNSDFSFKPLSVV
+436 WNSEFSFKPISLV
-449 AIPPWDFVPPR
+449 AIPPWDFVPPQ
-460 ESLDHE
+460 ESMEHE

-474 YLHMQITMRYPDL
+474 YLHMQMTMHYPDL
-487 DGVELALAVFS
+487 DGVELAKAVFS

-539 DNLEDWEMLSVKA
+539 DDLEDWEMLSVKA

-614 KQAFRDLV
+614 KQAFRELV
-622 YSTFTDSNLPLKFAG
+622 YSTFTNSNLPLKFAAHM
-637 NMSDEQRKDAVVDSL
+637 NAEHRKDAILESL
-652 LSWHSTYQD
+652 MSWHTTYQELQTALVAIDYD
-661 LQSEIVV
+661 LEAKEHIFN
-668 VDVQMSD
+668 
-675 CSDEYTECQPGAVE
+675 
-689 YIHMYPLTDEMYT
+689 YPLTDEMYT

-707 GYGIGHH
+707 GYG
-714 AVNELWK
+714 AVQPLVEDLWK

-737 DVDASWI
+737 NVPGWLI
-744 QKDNQALG
+744 ERDNQALG
-752 SLTNTVQ
+752 SVINTVQ
-759 NEWHKNHNRL
+759 NEWHKNHQVL
-769 SKKLGSFLGAVIESK
+769 SQKLGAFLGAMIDSK
-784 AKLTGKSEFT
+784 AKLTGRSEFN
-794 LGKSKQGAARLH
+794 LAEKQKGDARLH
-806 HGIKLYKA
+806 HGMKLYRV
-814 QQTVGGNGLATS
+814 QQDNSALGQSTIVS
-826 VTDAEAK
+826 DHEAHK
-833 AYILTSTNLGYTV
+833 YVLTSTSLGYTV
-846 RLPSSIAGLFDIDSI
+846 FIPNSIVDFFDTDRIA
-861 SFRDQDL
+861 FRDQNL

-874 DESPLFSELN
+874 DESPLFPEMN
-884 PSVAPKCTW
+884 HDIAQKCTW
-893 ENMESMY
+893 EDFSSTY
-900 FWYNYC
+900 YSYYYC
-906 KSQYTQASM
+906 KSKYTQKGVTSGTDKELLASLLTQ
-915 SYGLDQDLIASVISK
+915 YL
-930 HMIDNRDQLKT
+930 IDNRDQLKT
-941 TTTAWDY
+941 TVTAGDY
-948 AKGVMQAIVPVWAT
+948 AKGVMQMIVPVWAT
-962 VEDFQKGNYGMGS
+962 VEDFQKGDYGMAS
-975 LGLISDVG
+975 LGLISDIG

-1009 RYKVNSAI
+1009 KYKVSSAL
-1017 NVIEIGSNKRVVGE
+1017 NVLEIGSNKRVVGE

-1042 QAKDAW
+1042 QAKEAW

-1139 IGIRFVDPNN
+1139 IGIRAVDPNN

-1182 QQYAK
+1182 QKYAK
-1187 ASARAQVDRFNQYSD
+1187 ASARAQVERFNQYSD

-1219 KRLKELQSGDNPLIP
+1219 KRLKELQSGDKPLIP

-1252 ELHYRKDEQ
+1252 ELHYQKDEQ
-1261 GLWRVYVVENG
+1261 GLWMVFVVENG
-1272 NTIAPTP
+1272 NTTAPTP

-1288 RKPMT
+1288 LKPMT

-1328 DPEKLA
+1328 DPEKLD

-1360 RVIGLKDKINGRLGR
+1360 RVIGLKDKINNRLGR
-1375 SNGMELVHHGADD
+1375 NNGMELVHHGADD

-1448 MTNVHFTGPLNTK
+1448 MTNVHFTGALNTK

-1488 LLFGNIDAAKIEFY
+1488 LLFGNIDTAKIEFY
-1502 RPKPFDEAL
+1502 RPKPFDETL

-1543 TIKTYFGGQWISR
+1543 TIKTYFGGQWLSR

-1568 HVVTVEGERYLRTP
+1568 HVVLVNGDRYLRTP
-1582 AGEQLLRIEQDADGE
+1582 AGDQRLRIEQDADGE

>member
-1 MKKKKSLRHS
+1 MKKEKSLRHS

-17 LPVLSILPNIAYGAL
+17 LPVLSILPNIAYSAL

-46 EKYACQVSV
+46 GKYACQVSV

-74 VMRYNGQIRGK
+74 VMRYNRHLRGK
-85 SPYRSKEV
+85 SPYLSKEV
-93 YFGVLDDQAGILS
+93 YFGVLEDQAGILS
-106 FKRDA
+106 FQRDA

-143 DLQSGVALYEQQAVK
+143 DLQSGVALYEQQSVQ

-164 LLMLTDLLSVPF
+164 LSILTDLLSVPF
-176 LISLQQDLSAD
+176 IISLQQDLSPD

-194 SIGEEDYRLKNT
+194 SVGEEDYRLKNT
-206 SNVVNYAIFVKEVLA
+206 SNVENYAIFVKEVLA

-251 QTSLIEPAIRHGL
+251 QTSLVEPAIKHGL
-264 VSENIDRSRLAALLR
+264 VSENIDKSRLAALLR

-303 LAFQYSPN
+303 LAFQYSST
-311 ITSSMQLL
+311 ITSSMQLF

-324 LNEHLIR
+324 LNEHLIQ

-341 QMSEDSLDIGFPKI
+341 RMSEDSLDVGFPMI
-355 YSKSNFGGEA
+355 YSKSNFKGE
-365 ISVRKF
+365 SVSIRKF
-371 KDHGMY
+371 KDHDMY

-391 NMLEPLSAYI
+391 NILEPLSAYI

-415 AGEIQNKK
+415 AGAIQNKK

-487 DGVELALAVFS
+487 DGVELAQAVFS
-498 SNNPEVSID
+498 SNNPDVSID

-539 DNLEDWEMLSVKA
+539 DDLEDWEMLSVKA
-552 ALDAVGIDTVYTY
+552 ALDAVGIDTVYAY

-601 DELQEVGLTQLDV
+601 DELQSVGLTQLDV
-614 KQAFRDLV
+614 KQAFRELV
-622 YSTFTDSNLPLKFAG
+622 YSTFTNSNLPLKFAG

-652 LSWHSTYQD
+652 LSWYDANQD
-661 LQSEIVV
+661 LQTMLVALEY
-668 VDVQMSD
+668 
-675 CSDEYTECQPGAVE
+675 DETSKEH
-689 YIHMYPLTDEMYT
+689 IFNYPLTDEMYT
-702 KSRLY
+702 KARLY
-707 GYGIGHH
+707 SYG
-714 AVNELWK
+714 ADPYTVNELWK

-726 GRLSLLPGYGY
+726 GRLNLLPGYGY
-737 DVDASWI
+737 DVPSWLI
-744 QKDNQALG
+744 EKDKKELG
-752 SLTNTVQ
+752 SITNTVQ
-759 NEWHKNHNRL
+759 NEWHKNHQVL
-769 SKKLGSFLGAVIESK
+769 SQKLGAFLGAMIDSK
-784 AKLTGKSEFT
+784 AKLVGKSEFT
-794 LGKSKQGAARLH
+794 VGKLKQGNARLH
-806 HGIKLYKA
+806 FGIKLYTA
-814 QQTVGGNGLATS
+814 QQTVDGNGLATS
-826 VTDAEAK
+826 VTDEEAN

-846 RLPSSIAGLFDIDSI
+846 RLPNSIAGLFDIDGI

-884 PSVAPKCTW
+884 ASVAPQCTL
-893 ENMESMY
+893 ENMDSMY

-906 KSQYTQASM
+906 KSKYTQAGL
-915 SYGLDQDLIASVISK
+915 SYSLDKDLLASVISK

-948 AKGVMQAIVPVWAT
+948 AKGVMQAIVPVWGT
-962 VEDFQKGNYGMGS
+962 VEDFQKGNHGMAT
-975 LGLISDVG
+975 LGLFSDVG
-983 FFLPIGKAAFT
+983 FFLPIGKAALSSA
-994 TGKMTGKVISKSLPR
+994 KLTGKVIAKSLPR
-1009 RYKVNSAI
+1009 KYKVSSKLNI
-1017 NVIEIGSNKRVVGE
+1017 LEIGSNKRVVGE
-1031 VFDVDLKVARK
+1031 AFDIDLKAARK
-1042 QAKDAW
+1042 QAKEAW
-1048 LSLPKTIFDQM
+1048 ISLPKTVFDQM

-1099 SRDFRISSKDRP
+1099 SRDFRISSNDRP
-1111 DFDPDKVVGI
+1111 DFDPDKAVGI
-1121 PSTDRK
+1121 PSADRK
-1127 VIANIAD
+1127 VMASIAD
-1134 EENLV
+1134 EENVV
-1139 IGIRFVDPNN
+1139 IGVRAVDPNN
-1149 RSLLESGLYSS
+1149 RSLLESGMYSS

-1182 QQYAK
+1182 QKYAK
-1187 ASARAQVDRFNQYSD
+1187 ASARAQVDRFNHYSD

-1208 AAVPVHLSIDD
+1208 AAVPVPLTIDD
-1219 KRLKELQSGDNPLIP
+1219 KRLTELQGGDNPLIP
-1234 ELEYSSETGM
+1234 ELKYNPETGM
-1244 YYGVSNGV
+1244 HYGVSNGV
-1252 ELHYRKDEQ
+1252 ELHYQKNDQ
-1261 GLWRVYVVENG
+1261 GLWMVYVSENG
-1272 NTIAPTP
+1272 NRPTP
-1279 LMVMGNPTS
+1279 LMVMGDPTS
-1288 RKPMT
+1288 LKPMT

-1328 DPEKLA
+1328 DPEKLE
-1334 PKIKELFENED
+1334 PNVKELYENED
-1345 LYNKVNNMHLGIISD
+1345 LYNKVHNMQLGIISD
-1360 RVIGLKDKINGRLGR
+1360 RVIGLKDKINDRLGR

-1448 MTNVHFTGPLNTK
+1448 MTNVHFTGALNTK

-1502 RPKPFDEAL
+1502 RPKPFDETL

-1523 YRVRDQITNIQIAT
+1523 YRVRDQIVNIEAAR
-1537 NGLHKA
+1537 NGIHKV
-1543 TIKTYFGGQWISR
+1543 TIKTTYGGQWITR
-1556 FIRVVRVGHYYY
+1556 FIRAARIGHYYY
-1568 HVVTVEGERYLRTP
+1568 QVTHRDGENYLKTP
-1582 AGEQLLRIEQDADGE
+1582 AGDQLLRIEQDADGE
-1597 WIAPDLPLD
+1597 WIAPDLSLD

>member
-1 MKKKKSLRHS
+1 MKREKSLRHS

-17 LPVLSILPNIAYGAL
+17 LPVLSILPNITYGAL

-74 VMRYNGQIRGK
+74 VMRYNKALER
-85 SPYRSKEV
+85 PYLSKEV

-143 DLQSGVALYEQQAVK
+143 DLQSGVALYEQQAAQ

-164 LLMLTDLLSVPF
+164 LSILTDLLSVPF
-176 LISLQQDLSAD
+176 IISLQQDLSPD

-194 SIGEEDYRLKNT
+194 SVGEEDYRLKNT
-206 SNVVNYAIFVKEVLA
+206 SNVENYAIFVKEVLA

-279 LHILAELEQDSHF
+279 LHILVELEQDSHF

-324 LNEHLIR
+324 LNESLIK
-331 EWSNIEDNYD
+331 EWSFIEDGYD
-341 QMSEDSLDIGFPKI
+341 QMSEDSLDVGFPMI
-355 YSKSNFGGEA
+355 YSKSNLKGEA
-365 ISVRKF
+365 ISVRKL
-371 KDHGMY
+371 KDHNMY
-377 IGHALDATFSDYYD
+377 VGHQLDVTFRDFYD
-391 NMLEPLSAYI
+391 NPFEPLSAYI
-401 PKDWSLGISDYYSF
+401 PKDWRIGISDYYSF
-415 AGEIQNKK
+415 VGPNKK
-423 VIDGPFKGNLPMF
+423 VIEGPFKDNFPMF
-436 WNSDFSFKPLSVV
+436 WNSEFSFKPISLV
-449 AIPPWDFVPPR
+449 AIPPWDFVPPQ
-460 ESLDHE
+460 ESMEHE

-474 YLHMQITMRYPDL
+474 YLHMQMTMHYPDL
-487 DGVELALAVFS
+487 DGVELAKAVFS

-539 DNLEDWEMLSVKA
+539 DDLEDWEMLSVKA

-614 KQAFRDLV
+614 KQAFRELV
-622 YSTFTDSNLPLKFAG
+622 YSTFTNSNLPLKFAAHM
-637 NMSDEQRKDAVVDSL
+637 NAEHRKDAILESL
-652 LSWHSTYQD
+652 MSWHTTYQELQTALVAIDYD
-661 LQSEIVV
+661 LEAKEHIFN
-668 VDVQMSD
+668 
-675 CSDEYTECQPGAVE
+675 
-689 YIHMYPLTDEMYT
+689 YPLTDEMYT

-707 GYGIGHH
+707 GYG
-714 AVNELWK
+714 AVQPLVEDLWK

-737 DVDASWI
+737 NVPGWLI
-744 QKDNQALG
+744 ERDNQALG
-752 SLTNTVQ
+752 SVINTVQ
-759 NEWHKNHNRL
+759 NEWHKNHQVL
-769 SKKLGSFLGAVIESK
+769 SQKLGAFLGAMIDSK
-784 AKLTGKSEFT
+784 AKLTGRSEFSLT
-794 LGKSKQGAARLH
+794 TKQKGDARLH
-806 HGIKLYKA
+806 HGMKLYRV
-814 QQTVGGNGLATS
+814 QQDNSALGQSTIVSNH
-826 VTDAEAK
+826 EAHK
-833 AYILTSTNLGYTV
+833 YVLTSTSLGYTV
-846 RLPSSIAGLFDIDSI
+846 FIPNSIVDFFDTDRIA
-861 SFRDQDL
+861 FRDQNL

-874 DESPLFSELN
+874 DESPLFPEMN
-884 PSVAPKCTW
+884 HDIAQKCTW
-893 ENMESMY
+893 EDFSSTY
-900 FWYNYC
+900 YSYYYC
-906 KSQYTQASM
+906 KSKYTQKGVTSGTDKELLASLLTQ
-915 SYGLDQDLIASVISK
+915 YL
-930 HMIDNRDQLKT
+930 IDNRDQLKT
-941 TTTAWDY
+941 TVTAGDY
-948 AKGVMQAIVPVWAT
+948 AKGVMQMIVPVWAT
-962 VEDFQKGNYGMGS
+962 VEDFQKGDYGMAS
-975 LGLISDVG
+975 LGLISDIG

-1009 RYKVNSAI
+1009 KYKVSSAL
-1017 NVIEIGSNKRVVGE
+1017 NVLEIGSNKRVVGE
-1031 VFDVDLKVARK
+1031 AFDIDLKVARK
-1042 QAKDAW
+1042 QAKEAW
-1048 LSLPKTIFDQM
+1048 LSLPKTVFDQM

-1111 DFDPDKVVGI
+1111 DFDPDKIVGI

-1139 IGIRFVDPNN
+1139 IGIRAVDPNN

-1182 QQYAK
+1182 QKYAK
-1187 ASARAQVDRFNQYSD
+1187 ASASTQVDRFNHYSE

-1208 AAVPVHLSIDD
+1208 AATPVHLTIDD
-1219 KRLKELQSGDNPLIP
+1219 KRLTELQGGDNPLIP
-1234 ELEYSSETGM
+1234 ELKYNPETGM

-1252 ELHYRKDEQ
+1252 ELHYKKNDQ
-1261 GLWRVYVVENG
+1261 GLWMVYVSENG
-1272 NTIAPTP
+1272 NAPIP

-1288 RKPMT
+1288 LKPMT

-1328 DPEKLA
+1328 DPEKLD
-1334 PKIKELFENED
+1334 PKIKELYENED
-1345 LYNKVNNMHLGIISD
+1345 LYNKVHNMQLGIISD
-1360 RVIGLKDKINGRLGR
+1360 RVIGLKDKINDRLGR

-1448 MTNVHFTGPLNTK
+1448 MTNVHFTGALNTK

-1502 RPKPFDEAL
+1502 RPKPFDETL

-1523 YRVRDQITNIQIAT
+1523 YRVRDQIINIEIGS

-1543 TIKTYFGGQWISR
+1543 TIKTYYGGQWLSR

-1568 HVVTVEGERYLRTP
+1568 HVVTVDSERHLKTP
-1582 AGEQLLRIEQDADGE
+1582 AGDQLLRIEQDADGE

>member
-1 MKKKKSLRHS
+1 MKKEKSLRHS

-17 LPVLSILPNIAYGAL
+17 LPVLSILPNITYGAL

-65 AKGTIINVE
+65 AKGSIINVE
-74 VMRYNGQIRGK
+74 VMRYNKALER
-85 SPYRSKEV
+85 PYLSKEV

-106 FKRDA
+106 FQRDA

-143 DLQSGVALYEQQAVK
+143 DLQSGVALYEQQAVQ

-164 LLMLTDLLSVPF
+164 LSILTDLLSVPF
-176 LISLQQDLSAD
+176 IISLQQDLSPD

-194 SIGEEDYRLKNT
+194 SVGEEDYRLKNT
-206 SNVVNYAIFVKEVLA
+206 SNVENYAIFVKEVLA
-221 GKTGVKGAYN
+221 GKTGVKGSYN
-231 NGLSRNFLEEKT
+231 NGLSRNFLEEKS

-251 QTSLIEPAIRHGL
+251 QTSLVEPAIKHGL
-264 VSENIDRSRLAALLR
+264 VSEHIDKSRLSALLR

-303 LAFQYSPN
+303 LAFQYSPT

-324 LNEHLIR
+324 LNEHLIK
-331 EWSNIEDNYD
+331 EWSYIEEKYD
-341 QMSEDSLDIGFPKI
+341 QMSEDSLDIGFPII
-355 YSKSNFGGEA
+355 YSKPDQKGEA
-365 ISVRKF
+365 VSIRKL
-371 KDHGMY
+371 KEYDMY
-377 IGHALDATFSDYYD
+377 VSHHLDVTFRDFHD
-391 NMLEPLSAYI
+391 NPFEPLSAYI
-401 PKDWSLGISDYYSF
+401 PKDWRFGISDYYSF
-415 AGEIQNKK
+415 VGPNKK
-423 VIDGPFKGNLPMF
+423 IVEGPFRGNLPMF
-436 WNSDFSFKPLSVV
+436 WNSEFSFKPISLV
-449 AIPPWDFVPPR
+449 AIPPWDFRPPQ

-487 DGVELALAVFS
+487 DGVELAQAVFS
-498 SNNPEVSID
+498 SNNPDVSID

-526 FVQIAATVYQKEA
+526 FVQIAATIYQKEA
-539 DNLEDWEMLSVKA
+539 DDLEDWEMLSVKA
-552 ALDAVGIDTVYTY
+552 ALDAVGIDTVYAY

-601 DELQEVGLTQLDV
+601 DELQSVGLTQLDV
-614 KQAFRDLV
+614 KQAFRELV
-622 YSTFTDSNLPLKFAG
+622 YSTFTNSNLPLKFAG

-652 LSWHSTYQD
+652 LSWHNAYQD
-661 LQSEIVV
+661 LQSMLVALEY
-668 VDVQMSD
+668 
-675 CSDEYTECQPGAVE
+675 DETAKEH
-689 YIHMYPLTDEMYT
+689 IFNYPLTDEMYT
-702 KSRLY
+702 KARLY
-707 GYGIGHH
+707 SYG
-714 AVNELWK
+714 AQPYLVEDLWK

-726 GRLSLLPGYGY
+726 GRLNLLPGYGY
-737 DVDASWI
+737 EVPSWLI
-744 QKDNQALG
+744 EKDKKELG
-752 SLTNTVQ
+752 SITNTVQ
-759 NEWHKNHNRL
+759 NEWHKNHQVL
-769 SKKLGSFLGAVIESK
+769 SQKLGAFLGAMIDSK
-784 AKLTGKSEFT
+784 AKLMGKKEFT
-794 LGKSKQGAARLH
+794 FAKQRGEARLH
-806 HGIKLYKA
+806 YTLKLYHN
-814 QQTVGGNGLATS
+814 QQTVTGNGIGTTITNED
-826 VTDAEAK
+826 VHQ
-833 AYILTSTNLGYTV
+833 YVLTSTSLGYTTF
-846 RLPSSIAGLFDIDSI
+846 LPNSIVDFFNTDLIR
-861 SFRDQDL
+861 FRHENL
-868 DYNDLS
+868 DYHDIK
-874 DESPLFSELN
+874 DDTPLFGEMN
-884 PSVAPKCTW
+884 ADMAAKCVW
-893 ENMESMY
+893 EDMDSM
-900 FWYNYC
+900 FWAYNYC
-906 KSQYTQASM
+906 KSGYTQTGLSSGTDKELLAS
-915 SYGLDQDLIASVISK
+915 LLTQHL
-930 HMIDNRDQLKT
+930 IDNRDQLKT

-962 VEDFQKGNYGMGS
+962 VEDFQNGNHGMAT
-975 LGLISDVG
+975 LGLFSDVG
-983 FFLPIGKAAFT
+983 FFLPIGKAALSSA
-994 TGKMTGKVISKSLPR
+994 KMTGKVIAKSLPR
-1009 RYKVNSAI
+1009 KYKVSSKLNI
-1017 NVIEIGSNKRVVGE
+1017 LEIGSNKRVVGE
-1031 VFDVDLKVARK
+1031 AFDIDLKAARK
-1042 QAKDAW
+1042 QAKEAW
-1048 LSLPKTIFDQM
+1048 ISLPKTVFDQM

-1084 IKRKNTDPYAPKVYQ
+1084 VKRRNTDPYAPKVYQ

-1111 DFDPDKVVGI
+1111 DFDPDKAVGI
-1121 PSTDRK
+1121 PSADRK
-1127 VIANIAD
+1127 VMASIAD
-1134 EENLV
+1134 EENVV
-1139 IGIRFVDPNN
+1139 IGVRAVDPNN

-1182 QQYAK
+1182 QKYAK
-1187 ASARAQVDRFNQYSD
+1187 ASARAQVDRFNHYSD

-1208 AAVPVHLSIDD
+1208 AAMPVQLTIDD

-1234 ELEYSSETGM
+1234 ELEYSSKTGM
-1244 YYGVSNGV
+1244 YYGVSNDV
-1252 ELHYRKDEQ
+1252 ELHYQKDEQ
-1261 GLWRVYVVENG
+1261 GLWMVFVVENG
-1272 NTIAPTP
+1272 NTTVPTP

-1328 DPEKLA
+1328 DPEKLD
-1334 PKIKELFENED
+1334 PKIKELYENED
-1345 LYNKVNNMHLGIISD
+1345 LYNKVHNMQLGIISD
-1360 RVIGLKDKINGRLGR
+1360 RVIGLKDKINDRLGR

-1448 MTNVHFTGPLNTK
+1448 MTNVHFTGALNTK

-1502 RPKPFDEAL
+1502 RPKPFDETL

-1523 YRVRDQITNIQIAT
+1523 YRVRDQIIKIEVAT
-1537 NGLHKA
+1537 NGMIHVA
-1543 TIKTYFGGQWISR
+1543 TIKTYYGGQWLSR
-1556 FIRVVRVGHYYY
+1556 TIRVAQVGHYYY
-1568 HVVTVEGERYLRTP
+1568 HVRKIDNDIYLRTP
-1582 AGEQLLRIEQDADGE
+1582 AGDQLLRIEQDADGE

>member
-1 MKKKKSLRHS
+1 MKKEKLLRHS

-17 LPVLSILPNIAYGAL
+17 LPLMSALPNIAYGAL
-32 PVRYSAQNVYYPDT
+32 PVRYFAQNIYYPDA

-65 AKGTIINVE
+65 AKGTIISVE
-74 VMRYNGQIRGK
+74 VMRYNKELER
-85 SPYRSKEV
+85 PYLSKEV

-119 DAQCIV
+119 NAQCIV

-206 SNVVNYAIFVKEVLA
+206 SNVESYAIFVKEVLA
-221 GKTGVKGAYN
+221 GKTGVQGSYN

-251 QTSLIEPAIRHGL
+251 QWSLIEPAIKHGL
-264 VSENIDRSRLAALLR
+264 VSEDIDKFRLAELLR

-292 EYGSEQQIQAS
+292 EYGSDKQIQAS
-303 LAFQYSPN
+303 LALQYSPTM
-311 ITSSMQLL
+311 TSSMQLL
-319 NNAEF
+319 NNADF
-324 LNEHLIR
+324 LNEHLIK
-331 EWSNIEDNYD
+331 EWEYIEEKYD
-341 QMSEDSLDIGFPKI
+341 QMSEDALDIGFPVI
-355 YSKSNFGGEA
+355 YSKPDQKGQAVS
-365 ISVRKF
+365 IRRLKQ
-371 KDHGMY
+371 HGMY
-377 IGHALDATFSDYYD
+377 LGNYLDITFSDFYD
-391 NMLEPLSAYI
+391 NSFEPLSAYI
-401 PKDWSLGISDYYSF
+401 PKDWTFGISDYYCF
-415 AGEIQNKK
+415 IGPNKK
-423 VIDGPFKGNLPMF
+423 VIDGPFRGNLPMF
-436 WNSDFSFKPLSVV
+436 WNSEFSFKPISLV
-449 AIPPWDFVPPR
+449 ALPPWNFSPPQ

-487 DGVELALAVFS
+487 DGVELAQAVFS
-498 SNNPEVSID
+498 SNNPDVSID

-513 NNRGVEGGFLGKN
+513 NNRAVEGGFLGKN
-526 FVQIAATVYQKEA
+526 FVQIAASVYQKDA
-539 DNLEDWEMLSVKA
+539 DDLQDWEILSVKA
-552 ALDAVGIDTVYTY
+552 ALDAVGIDTVYAY

-590 YIGSGLEPALF
+590 YIGSGLEPSLF

-614 KQAFRDLV
+614 KQAFRELV
-622 YSTFTDSNLPLKFAG
+622 YTTFTHSNLPLKFAD
-637 NMSDEQRKDAVVDSL
+637 NMNGEQRKDAVVDSL
-652 LSWHSTYQD
+652 LSWHQAYQD
-661 LQSEIVV
+661 LQTMLVAL
-668 VDVQMSD
+668 
-675 CSDEYTECQPGAVE
+675 EYDYTAKQH
-689 YIHMYPLTDEMYT
+689 IFNYPLTDEMYT
-702 KSRLY
+702 KARLY
-707 GYGIGHH
+707 KYGAHPNI
-714 AVNELWK
+714 VEELWK

-726 GRLSLLPGYGY
+726 GRLNLLPGYGY
-737 DVDASWI
+737 TVPSWLI
-744 QKDNQALG
+744 EKDKKELG
-752 SLTNTVQ
+752 SITNTVQ
-759 NEWHKNHNRL
+759 NEWHKNHRVL
-769 SKKLGSFLGAVIESK
+769 SQKLGAFLGAVIDSK
-784 AKLTGKSEFT
+784 AKLMGKKEFT
-794 LGKSKQGAARLH
+794 LAKQNGEARLH
-806 HGIKLYKA
+806 YTLKLYHN
-814 QQTVGGNGLATS
+814 QQTVTGNGIGT
-826 VTDAEAK
+826 TITNEAVHK
-833 AYILTSTNLGYTV
+833 YVLTSTSLGYTTF
-846 RLPSSIAGLFDIDSI
+846 LPNSIVDFFNTDLI
-861 SFRDQDL
+861 SFRHENL
-868 DYNDLS
+868 DYHDIK
-874 DESPLFSELN
+874 DDTPLFGEMN
-884 PSVAPKCTW
+884 PNVADKCVW
-893 ENMESMY
+893 EDMDSMY
-900 FWYNYC
+900 WAYNYC
-906 KSQYTQASM
+906 KSGYTETGLSSATDKELLAS
-915 SYGLDQDLIASVISK
+915 IVTK
-930 HMIDNRDQLKT
+930 HLIDNRDQLKT

-962 VEDFQKGNYGMGS
+962 VEDFQKGNYAMGS
-975 LGLISDVG
+975 LGLISDIG

-994 TGKMTGKVISKSLPR
+994 TGKMTGKVISKALPR
-1009 RYKVNSAI
+1009 RYKVKSAL
-1017 NVIEIGSNKRVVGE
+1017 NVLEIGSNKRVVGE
-1031 VFDVDLKVARK
+1031 AFDIDLKVARK
-1042 QAKDAW
+1042 QAKEAW
-1048 LSLPKTIFDQM
+1048 LSLPKTVFDQM

-1121 PSTDRK
+1121 PSADRK
-1127 VIANIAD
+1127 AIASIAD
-1134 EENLV
+1134 EENVV
-1139 IGIRFVDPNN
+1139 IGIRAVDPNN

-1182 QQYAK
+1182 QKYAK

-1208 AAVPVHLSIDD
+1208 AAVPVHLTIDD

-1234 ELEYSSETGM
+1234 DLEYSSETGM

-1252 ELHYRKDEQ
+1252 ELHYQKDDQ
-1261 GLWRVYVVENG
+1261 GLWMVFVVENG
-1272 NTIAPTP
+1272 NTTAPTP
-1279 LMVMGNPTS
+1279 LMVMGNPIS
-1288 RKPMT
+1288 GKPMT

-1322 WKKSIK
+1322 WKKSIEN
-1328 DPEKLA
+1328 PEKLD

-1345 LYNKVNNMHLGIISD
+1345 LYNKVHNMQLGIISD

-1409 LNDDAFGPGQGG
+1409 LNDDAFGPAQGG

-1427 VDENGAIILQNVDD
+1427 VDDNGAIILQNVDD

-1448 MTNVHFTGPLNTK
+1448 MTNVHFTGALNTK

-1502 RPKPFDEAL
+1502 RPKPFDETL

-1523 YRVRDQITNIQIAT
+1523 YRVREQIINIEIAT

-1543 TIKTYFGGQWISR
+1543 TLKTYFGGQWLSR

-1568 HVVTVEGERYLRTP
+1568 HVVTVDDERYLRTP
-1582 AGEQLLRIEQDADGE
+1582 AGDQLLRIEQDADGE

>member
-17 LPVLSILPNIAYGAL
+17 LPVLSILPNITYGAL

-74 VMRYNGQIRGK
+74 VMRYNKALER
-85 SPYRSKEV
+85 PYLSKEV

-143 DLQSGVALYEQQAVK
+143 DLQSGVALYEQQAVQ

-164 LLMLTDLLSVPF
+164 LSILTDLLSVPF
-176 LISLQQDLSAD
+176 IISLQQDLSPD

-206 SNVVNYAIFVKEVLA
+206 SNVENYAIFVKEVLA

-324 LNEHLIR
+324 LNESLIK
-331 EWSNIEDNYD
+331 EWSFIEDGYD
-341 QMSEDSLDIGFPKI
+341 QMSEDSLDVGFPMI
-355 YSKSNFGGEA
+355 YSKSNLKGEA
-365 ISVRKF
+365 ISVRKL
-371 KDHGMY
+371 KDHDMY
-377 IGHALDATFSDYYD
+377 VGHHLDVTFSDFYD
-391 NMLEPLSAYI
+391 NPFEPLSAYI
-401 PKDWSLGISDYYSF
+401 PKDWRIGISDYYSF
-415 AGEIQNKK
+415 VGPNKK
-423 VIDGPFKGNLPMF
+423 VIEGPFKDNFPMF
-436 WNSDFSFKPLSVV
+436 WNSEFSFKPISLV
-449 AIPPWDFVPPR
+449 AIPPWDFVPPQ
-460 ESLDHE
+460 ESMEHE

-474 YLHMQITMRYPDL
+474 YLHMQMTMHYPDL
-487 DGVELALAVFS
+487 DGVELAKAVFS

-539 DNLEDWEMLSVKA
+539 DDLEDWEMLSVKA

-614 KQAFRDLV
+614 KQAFRELV
-622 YSTFTDSNLPLKFAG
+622 YSTFTNSNLPLKFAAHM
-637 NMSDEQRKDAVVDSL
+637 NAEHRKDAILESL
-652 LSWHSTYQD
+652 MSWHTTYQELQTALVAIDYD
-661 LQSEIVV
+661 LEAKEHIFN
-668 VDVQMSD
+668 
-675 CSDEYTECQPGAVE
+675 
-689 YIHMYPLTDEMYT
+689 YPLTDEMYT

-707 GYGIGHH
+707 GYG
-714 AVNELWK
+714 AVQPLVEDLWK

-737 DVDASWI
+737 NVPGWLI
-744 QKDNQALG
+744 ERDNQALG
-752 SLTNTVQ
+752 SVINTVQ
-759 NEWHKNHNRL
+759 NEWHKNHQVL
-769 SKKLGSFLGAVIESK
+769 SQKLGAFLGAMIDSK
-784 AKLTGKSEFT
+784 AKLTGRSEFN
-794 LGKSKQGAARLH
+794 LAEKQKGDARLH
-806 HGIKLYKA
+806 HGMKLYRV
-814 QQTVGGNGLATS
+814 QQDNSTLGQSTIVS
-826 VTDAEAK
+826 DHEAHK
-833 AYILTSTNLGYTV
+833 YVLTSTSLGYTV
-846 RLPSSIAGLFDIDSI
+846 FIPNSIVDFFDTDRIA
-861 SFRDQDL
+861 FRDQNL

-874 DESPLFSELN
+874 DESPLFPEMN
-884 PSVAPKCTW
+884 HDIAQKCTW
-893 ENMESMY
+893 EDFSSTY
-900 FWYNYC
+900 YSYYYC
-906 KSQYTQASM
+906 KSKYTQKGVTSGTDKELLASLLTQ
-915 SYGLDQDLIASVISK
+915 YL
-930 HMIDNRDQLKT
+930 IDNRDQLKT
-941 TTTAWDY
+941 TVTAGDY
-948 AKGVMQAIVPVWAT
+948 AKGVMQMIVPVWAT
-962 VEDFQKGNYGMGS
+962 VEDFQKGDYGMAS
-975 LGLISDVG
+975 LGLISDIG

-1009 RYKVNSAI
+1009 KYKVSSAL
-1017 NVIEIGSNKRVVGE
+1017 NVLEIGSNKRVVGE
-1031 VFDVDLKVARK
+1031 AFDIDLKVARK
-1042 QAKDAW
+1042 QAKEAW
-1048 LSLPKTIFDQM
+1048 LSLPKTVFDQM

-1139 IGIRFVDPNN
+1139 IGIRAVDPNN

-1182 QQYAK
+1182 QKYAK
-1187 ASARAQVDRFNQYSD
+1187 ASARAQVGRFNQYSD

-1208 AAVPVHLSIDD
+1208 AAVPVHLTIDD
-1219 KRLKELQSGDNPLIP
+1219 KRLKELQSGDKPLIP

-1252 ELHYRKDEQ
+1252 ELHYQKDEQ
-1261 GLWRVYVVENG
+1261 GLWRVFVVENG
-1272 NTIAPTP
+1272 NTTAPTP

-1328 DPEKLA
+1328 DPEKLD

-1448 MTNVHFTGPLNTK
+1448 MTNVHFTGALNTK

-1502 RPKPFDEAL
+1502 PPKPFDETL

-1543 TIKTYFGGQWISR
+1543 TIKTYFGGQWLSR

-1568 HVVTVEGERYLRTP
+1568 HVVLVEGDRYLRTP
-1582 AGEQLLRIEQDADGE
+1582 AGDQRLRIEQDADGE

>member
-1 MKKKKSLRHS
+1 MKKEKSLRHS

-17 LPVLSILPNIAYGAL
+17 LPVLSILPNITYGAL

-65 AKGTIINVE
+65 AQGTIINVE
-74 VMRYNGQIRGK
+74 VMRYNKALER
-85 SPYRSKEV
+85 PYLSKEV

-143 DLQSGVALYEQQAVK
+143 DLQSGVALYEQQAVQ

-164 LLMLTDLLSVPF
+164 LSILTDLLSVPF
-176 LISLQQDLSAD
+176 IISLQQDLSPD

-194 SIGEEDYRLKNT
+194 SVGEEDYRLKNT
-206 SNVVNYAIFVKEVLA
+206 SNVENYAIFVKEVLA
-221 GKTGVKGAYN
+221 GKTGVKGSYN
-231 NGLSRNFLEEKT
+231 NGLSRNFLEEKS

-251 QTSLIEPAIRHGL
+251 QTSLVEPAIKHGL
-264 VSENIDRSRLAALLR
+264 VSEHIDKSRLAALLR

-303 LAFQYSPN
+303 LAFQYSPT

-324 LNEHLIR
+324 LNEHLIK
-331 EWSNIEDNYD
+331 EWTYIEDGYD
-341 QMSEDSLDIGFPKI
+341 AMSEKALDVGFPVI
-355 YSKSNFGGEA
+355 YSKPHFKGEA
-365 ISVRKF
+365 VSVRNLKYY
-371 KDHGMY
+371 DMY
-377 IGHALDATFSDYYD
+377 ASIGLDTVFSDYND
-391 NMLEPLSAYI
+391 NPFEALSAYI
-401 PKDWSLGISDYYSF
+401 PKDWTIGVSDYYSF
-415 AGEIQNKK
+415 VGPNKQ
-423 VIDGPFKGNLPMF
+423 VVNGPFRGNLPMF
-436 WNSDFSFKPLSVV
+436 WNSDFSAKPLSLV
-449 AIPPWDFVPPR
+449 ANPPWNFVPPQ

-474 YLHMQITMRYPDL
+474 YLHMQITIRYPDL
-487 DGVELALAVFS
+487 DGVELAQAVFS
-498 SNNPEVSID
+498 SNNPDVSID

-539 DNLEDWEMLSVKA
+539 DDLEDWEMLSVKA
-552 ALDAVGIDTVYTY
+552 ALDAVGIDTVYAY

-601 DELQEVGLTQLDV
+601 DELQSVGLTQLDV
-614 KQAFRDLV
+614 KQAFRELV
-622 YSTFTDSNLPLKFAG
+622 YSTFTNSNLRLNFAP
-637 NMSDEQRKDAVVDSL
+637 NMNAEDRKTAILESL
-652 LSWHSTYQD
+652 MSWHNAYQE
-661 LQSEIVV
+661 LQTALAKT
-668 VDVQMSD
+668 
-675 CSDEYTECQPGAVE
+675 EYDYEAKE
-689 YIHMYPLTDEMYT
+689 HIYNYPLTDEMYT

-707 GYGIGHH
+707 DYG
-714 AVNELWK
+714 ASPEQVDELWK

-726 GRLSLLPGYGY
+726 GRLNLLPGYGY
-737 DVDASWI
+737 NIPSWLI
-744 QKDNQALG
+744 QKDIEALG
-752 SLTNTVQ
+752 SAINTVQ
-759 NEWHKNHNRL
+759 NEWHKNHQVL
-769 SKKLGSFLGAVIESK
+769 SQKLGAFLGVMIDSK
-784 AKLTGKSEFT
+784 AKLTGRSEFN
-794 LGKSKQGAARLH
+794 LAEKQKGDARLH
-806 HGIKLYKA
+806 HGMKLYRV
-814 QQTVGGNGLATS
+814 QQDNSALGQSTIVS
-826 VTDAEAK
+826 DHEAHK
-833 AYILTSTNLGYTV
+833 YILTSTSLGYTV
-846 RLPSSIAGLFDIDSI
+846 FMPNSIVDFFDTDRIT
-861 SFRDQDL
+861 FRDQNL
-868 DYNDLS
+868 DYGDLS
-874 DESPLFSELN
+874 DESPLFTEIN
-884 PSVAPKCTW
+884 HDIGQKCTW
-893 ENMESMY
+893 EDFSSTY
-900 FWYNYC
+900 YSYYYC
-906 KSQYTQASM
+906 KSKYTQKGVSSGTDKELLASLLTQ
-915 SYGLDQDLIASVISK
+915 YLIDS
-930 HMIDNRDQLKT
+930 RDQLKT
-941 TTTAWDY
+941 TTTAGDY
-948 AKGVMQAIVPVWAT
+948 VKGVLQMIVPVWAT
-962 VEDFQKGNYGMGS
+962 VEDFQKGNYGMAS

-983 FFLPIGKAAFT
+983 FFLPIGKAALSSA
-994 TGKMTGKVISKSLPR
+994 KMTGKVISKSLPR
-1009 RYKVNSAI
+1009 KYKVSSRLT
-1017 NVIEIGSNKRVVGE
+1017 VLQIGNNKRLVGE
-1031 VFDVDLKVARK
+1031 AFDIDLKAAK
-1042 QAKDAW
+1042 IKAKDAW

-1059 NVLPVTDIVKGAKS
+1059 NVLPVTDIVKGAKV
-1073 ASLKIKQRVQK
+1073 ASLKIKQRAKTV
-1084 IKRKNTDPYAPKVYQ
+1084 KRRNTDPYAPKVYQ

-1111 DFDPDKVVGI
+1111 DFDPDKAVGI
-1121 PSTDRK
+1121 PSADRK
-1127 VIANIAD
+1127 AIASIAD
-1134 EENLV
+1134 EENVV

-1182 QQYAK
+1182 QKYAK
-1187 ASARAQVDRFNQYSD
+1187 ASARAQVDRFNHYSD
-1202 NAINSG
+1202 NAINSK
-1208 AAVPVHLSIDD
+1208 AASPVHLSIDD
-1219 KRLKELQSGDNPLIP
+1219 KRLKELQGGEKPLIP
-1234 ELEYSSETGM
+1234 ELAFNPETNMYS
-1244 YYGVSNGV
+1244 GVSDGV
-1252 ELHYRKDEQ
+1252 MFHYQKDSQ
-1261 GLWRVYVVENG
+1261 GLWLVYVDEGATV
-1272 NTIAPTP
+1272 PRP
-1279 LMVMGNPTS
+1279 LMVMGDPTS
-1288 RKPMT
+1288 KKPMT

-1300 VMTHISDYG
+1300 VMMHMSDYG

-1328 DPEKLA
+1328 DPESLPQDIKKLYD
-1334 PKIKELFENED
+1334 NES
-1345 LYNKVNNMHLGIISD
+1345 LYNKVHNMQLGIITD

-1375 SNGMELVHHGADD
+1375 GNGMELVHHGADD

-1427 VDENGAIILQNVDD
+1427 VDENSAIILQNVDD

-1448 MTNVHFTGPLNTK
+1448 MTNVHFTGALNTK

-1488 LLFGNIDAAKIEFY
+1488 LLSFDIDAAKIEFY
-1502 RPKPFDEAL
+1502 RPKPFDETL

-1523 YRVRDQITNIQIAT
+1523 YRVRDQIIKIEVAT
-1537 NGLHKA
+1537 NGMIHVA
-1543 TIKTYFGGQWISR
+1543 TIKTYYGGQWLSR
-1556 FIRVVRVGHYYY
+1556 TIRVAQVGHYYY
-1568 HVVTVEGERYLRTP
+1568 HVRKIDNDIYLRTP
-1582 AGEQLLRIEQDADGE
+1582 AGDQLLRIELDADGE

>member
-1 MKKKKSLRHS
+1 MKKEKSLRHS

-17 LPVLSILPNIAYGAL
+17 LPVLSILPNITYGAL

-74 VMRYNGQIRGK
+74 VMRYNKALER
-85 SPYRSKEV
+85 PYLSKEV

-143 DLQSGVALYEQQAVK
+143 DLQSGVALYEQQAVQ

-164 LLMLTDLLSVPF
+164 LSILTDLLSVPF
-176 LISLQQDLSAD
+176 IISLQQDLSPD

-194 SIGEEDYRLKNT
+194 SVGEEDYRLKNT
-206 SNVVNYAIFVKEVLA
+206 SNVENDAIFVKEVLA
-221 GKTGVKGAYN
+221 GKTGVKGSYN
-231 NGLSRNFLEEKT
+231 NGLSRNFLEEKS

-251 QTSLIEPAIRHGL
+251 QTSLVEPAIKHGL
-264 VSENIDRSRLAALLR
+264 VSENIDKSRLAALLR

-303 LAFQYSPN
+303 LAFQYSPT

-324 LNEHLIR
+324 LNEHLIK
-331 EWSNIEDNYD
+331 EWTYIEEGYD
-341 QMSEDSLDIGFPKI
+341 AMSEKALDVGFPVI
-355 YSKSNFGGEA
+355 YSKPDQKGEA
-365 ISVRKF
+365 VSIRKL
-371 KDHGMY
+371 KEYDMY
-377 IGHALDATFSDYYD
+377 VSHHLDVTFSDFHD
-391 NMLEPLSAYI
+391 NPFEPLSAYI
-401 PKDWSLGISDYYSF
+401 PKDWQFGISDYYSF
-415 AGEIQNKK
+415 VGPNKK
-423 VIDGPFKGNLPMF
+423 IVEGPFRGNLPMF
-436 WNSDFSFKPLSVV
+436 WNSEFSFKPISLV
-449 AIPPWDFVPPR
+449 AIPPWDFRPPQ

-487 DGVELALAVFS
+487 DGVELAQAVFS
-498 SNNPEVSID
+498 SNNPDVSID

-526 FVQIAATVYQKEA
+526 FVQIAATIYQKEA
-539 DNLEDWEMLSVKA
+539 DDLEDWEMLSVKA
-552 ALDAVGIDTVYTY
+552 ALDAVGIDTVYAY

-601 DELQEVGLTQLDV
+601 DELQSVGLTQLDV
-614 KQAFRDLV
+614 KHAFRELV
-622 YSTFTDSNLPLKFAG
+622 YSTFTNSNLPLKFAS
-637 NMSDEQRKDAVVDSL
+637 NMSDDQRKDAVVDSL
-652 LSWHSTYQD
+652 LSWHNAYQD
-661 LQSEIVV
+661 LQSMLVAL
-668 VDVQMSD
+668 
-675 CSDEYTECQPGAVE
+675 EYDYTAKEH
-689 YIHMYPLTDEMYT
+689 IFNYPLTDEMYT
-702 KSRLY
+702 KARLY
-707 GYGIGHH
+707 SYG
-714 AVNELWK
+714 AQPYLVEDLWK

-726 GRLSLLPGYGY
+726 GRLNLLPGYGY
-737 DVDASWI
+737 EVPSWLI
-744 QKDNQALG
+744 EKDKKELG
-752 SLTNTVQ
+752 SITNTVQ
-759 NEWHKNHNRL
+759 NEWHKNHQVL
-769 SKKLGSFLGAVIESK
+769 SQKLGAFLGAMIDSK
-784 AKLTGKSEFT
+784 AKLTGRSEFN
-794 LGKSKQGAARLH
+794 LAEKQQGDARLH
-806 HGIKLYKA
+806 HGIKLYRV
-814 QQTVGGNGLATS
+814 QQDNSALGQSTIVSDHGAH
-826 VTDAEAK
+826 K
-833 AYILTSTNLGYTV
+833 YILTSTSLGYTV
-846 RLPSSIAGLFDIDSI
+846 FMPNSIVDFFDTEKIE
-861 SFRDQDL
+861 FRDQNL
-868 DYNDLS
+868 DYGDLR
-874 DESPLFSELN
+874 DESPLFTEMN
-884 PSVAPKCTW
+884 HQVGQKCTW
-893 ENMESMY
+893 EDFSG
-900 FWYNYC
+900 WYYTYYYC
-906 KSQYTQASM
+906 KSQYTQKGVSSGTDKELLAS
-915 SYGLDQDLIASVISK
+915 LLTKHLIDK
-930 HMIDNRDQLKT
+930 RDQLKT

-962 VEDFQKGNYGMGS
+962 VEDFQKGNHGMAT
-975 LGLISDVG
+975 LGLFSDVG
-983 FFLPIGKAAFT
+983 FFLPIGKAALSSA
-994 TGKMTGKVISKSLPR
+994 KLTGKVIAKSLPR
-1009 RYKVNSAI
+1009 EYKVSSKLNI
-1017 NVIEIGSNKRVVGE
+1017 LEIGSNKRVVGE
-1031 VFDVDLKVARK
+1031 AFDIDLKAARK
-1042 QAKDAW
+1042 QAKEAW
-1048 LSLPKTIFDQM
+1048 ISLPKTVFDQM

-1084 IKRKNTDPYAPKVYQ
+1084 VKRRNTDPYAPKVYQ

-1111 DFDPDKVVGI
+1111 DFDPDKIVGI
-1121 PSTDRK
+1121 PSADRK
-1127 VIANIAD
+1127 AIASIAD
-1134 EENLV
+1134 EENVV
-1139 IGIRFVDPNN
+1139 IGVRAVDPNN
-1149 RSLLESGLYSS
+1149 RSLLESGRYSS

-1182 QQYAK
+1182 QKYAK
-1187 ASARAQVDRFNQYSD
+1187 ASARAQVGRFNHYSD

-1208 AAVPVHLSIDD
+1208 AAVPVPLTIDD
-1219 KRLKELQSGDNPLIP
+1219 KRLTELQGGDNPLIP
-1234 ELEYSSETGM
+1234 ELKYNPETGM

-1252 ELHYRKDEQ
+1252 ELHYQKHEKDS
-1261 GLWRVYVVENG
+1261 WMVYVSENG
-1272 NTIAPTP
+1272 NAPIP
-1279 LMVMGNPTS
+1279 LMVMGDPTS
-1288 RKPMT
+1288 KKPMT

-1309 APDMF
+1309 AKDMF

-1322 WKKSIK
+1322 WKGSIQDPKSLPQSIK
-1328 DPEKLA
+1328 DLYY
-1334 PKIKELFENED
+1334 NED
-1345 LYNKVNNMHLGIISD
+1345 LYNKMHKLHLGIISD

-1375 SNGMELVHHGADD
+1375 SNGMELVHHGADG

-1448 MTNVHFTGPLNTK
+1448 MTNVHFTGALNTK

-1502 RPKPFDEAL
+1502 RPKPFDETL

-1523 YRVRDQITNIQIAT
+1523 YRVRDQIINIEIGS

-1543 TIKTYFGGQWISR
+1543 TIKTYYGGQWLSR

-1568 HVVTVEGERYLRTP
+1568 HVVTVDSERHLKTP
-1582 AGEQLLRIEQDADGE
+1582 AGDQLLRIEQDADGE

>member
-1 MKKKKSLRHS
+1 MKKEKSLRHS

-32 PVRYSAQNVYYPDT
+32 PVRYSAQNIYYPDT

-74 VMRYNGQIRGK
+74 VMRYNKALER
-85 SPYRSKEV
+85 PYLSKEV

-143 DLQSGVALYEQQAVK
+143 DLQSGVALYEQQAAQ

-164 LLMLTDLLSVPF
+164 LSILTDLLSVPF
-176 LISLQQDLSAD
+176 IISLQQDLSPD

-194 SIGEEDYRLKNT
+194 SVGEEDYRLKNT
-206 SNVVNYAIFVKEVLA
+206 SNVENYAIFVKEVLA

-324 LNEHLIR
+324 LNESLIK
-331 EWSNIEDNYD
+331 EWSFIEDGYD
-341 QMSEDSLDIGFPKI
+341 QMSEDSLDVGFPMI
-355 YSKSNFGGEA
+355 YSKSNLKGEA
-365 ISVRKF
+365 ISVRKL
-371 KDHGMY
+371 KDHDMY
-377 IGHALDATFSDYYD
+377 VGHHLDVTFSDFYD
-391 NMLEPLSAYI
+391 NPFEPLSAYI
-401 PKDWSLGISDYYSF
+401 PKDWRIGISDYYSF
-415 AGEIQNKK
+415 VGPNKK
-423 VIDGPFKGNLPMF
+423 VIEGPFKDNFPMF
-436 WNSDFSFKPLSVV
+436 WNSEFSFKPISLV
-449 AIPPWDFVPPR
+449 AIPPWDFVPPQ
-460 ESLDHE
+460 ESMEHE

-474 YLHMQITMRYPDL
+474 YLHMQMTMHYPDL
-487 DGVELALAVFS
+487 DGVELAKAVFS

-539 DNLEDWEMLSVKA
+539 DDLEDWEMLSVKA

-614 KQAFRDLV
+614 KQAFRELV
-622 YSTFTDSNLPLKFAG
+622 YSTFTNSNLPLKFAAHM
-637 NMSDEQRKDAVVDSL
+637 NAEHRKDAILESL
-652 LSWHSTYQD
+652 MSWHTTYQE
-661 LQSEIVV
+661 LQTALVAIDYDSEAGQHVFN
-668 VDVQMSD
+668 
-675 CSDEYTECQPGAVE
+675 
-689 YIHMYPLTDEMYT
+689 YPLTDEMYT

-707 GYGIGHH
+707 GYG
-714 AVNELWK
+714 AVQSIVEELWK

-737 DVDASWI
+737 NVPGWLI
-744 QKDNQALG
+744 ERDNQALG
-752 SLTNTVQ
+752 SVINTVQ
-759 NEWHKNHNRL
+759 NEWHKNHQVL
-769 SKKLGSFLGAVIESK
+769 SQKLGAFLGAMIDSK
-784 AKLTGKSEFT
+784 AKLTGRSEFN
-794 LGKSKQGAARLH
+794 LAEKQKGDARLH
-806 HGIKLYKA
+806 HGMKLYRV
-814 QQTVGGNGLATS
+814 QQDNSALGQSTIVS
-826 VTDAEAK
+826 DHEAHK
-833 AYILTSTNLGYTV
+833 YVLTSTSLGYTV
-846 RLPSSIAGLFDIDSI
+846 FIPNSIVDFFDTNRIA
-861 SFRDQDL
+861 FRDQNL

-874 DESPLFSELN
+874 DESPLFPEMN
-884 PSVAPKCTW
+884 HDIGQKCTW
-893 ENMESMY
+893 EDFSSTY
-900 FWYNYC
+900 YSYYYC
-906 KSQYTQASM
+906 KSKYTQKGVSSGTDKELLASLLTQ
-915 SYGLDQDLIASVISK
+915 YL
-930 HMIDNRDQLKT
+930 IDNRDQLKT
-941 TTTAWDY
+941 TVTAGDY
-948 AKGVMQAIVPVWAT
+948 AKGVMQMIVPVWAT
-962 VEDFQKGNYGMGS
+962 VEDFQKGNYVMGS

-983 FFLPIGKAAFT
+983 FFLPIGKAALT

-1009 RYKVNSAI
+1009 KYKVKSAL
-1017 NVIEIGSNKRVVGE
+1017 NVLEIGSNKRVVGE

-1121 PSTDRK
+1121 PSADRK
-1127 VIANIAD
+1127 AIASIAD
-1134 EENLV
+1134 EENVV
-1139 IGIRFVDPNN
+1139 IGIRAVDPNN

-1182 QQYAK
+1182 QKYAK
-1187 ASARAQVDRFNQYSD
+1187 ASARAQVERFNQYSD

-1234 ELEYSSETGM
+1234 KLEYSSETGM

-1252 ELHYRKDEQ
+1252 ELHYQKDEQ
-1261 GLWRVYVVENG
+1261 GLWMVFVVENG
-1272 NTIAPTP
+1272 NTTAPTP

-1328 DPEKLA
+1328 DPEKLD

-1360 RVIGLKDKINGRLGR
+1360 RVIGLKDKINNRLGR
-1375 SNGMELVHHGADD
+1375 NNGMELVHHGADD

-1582 AGEQLLRIEQDADGE
+1582 AGDQLLRIEQDADGE

>member
-1 MKKKKSLRHS
+1 MKKEKSLRHS

-17 LPVLSILPNIAYGAL
+17 LPVLSILPNIVYGAL
-32 PVRYSAQNVYYPDT
+32 PVRYSAQNIYYPDT

-74 VMRYNGQIRGK
+74 VMRYNKALER
-85 SPYRSKEV
+85 PYLSKEV

-143 DLQSGVALYEQQAVK
+143 DLQSGVALYEQQAAQ

-164 LLMLTDLLSVPF
+164 LSILTDLLSVPF
-176 LISLQQDLSAD
+176 IISLQQDLSPD

-194 SIGEEDYRLKNT
+194 SVGEEDYRLKNT
-206 SNVVNYAIFVKEVLA
+206 SNVENYAIFVKEVLA

-324 LNEHLIR
+324 LNESLIK
-331 EWSNIEDNYD
+331 EWSFIEDGYD
-341 QMSEDSLDIGFPKI
+341 QMSEDSLDVGFPMI
-355 YSKSNFGGEA
+355 YSKSNLKGEA
-365 ISVRKF
+365 ISVRKL
-371 KDHGMY
+371 KDHNMY
-377 IGHALDATFSDYYD
+377 VGHHLDVTFSDFYD
-391 NMLEPLSAYI
+391 NPFEPLSAYI
-401 PKDWSLGISDYYSF
+401 PKDWRIGISDYYSF
-415 AGEIQNKK
+415 VGPNKK
-423 VIDGPFKGNLPMF
+423 VIEGPFKDNFPMF
-436 WNSDFSFKPLSVV
+436 WNSEFSFKPISLV
-449 AIPPWDFVPPR
+449 AIPPWDFVPPQ
-460 ESLDHE
+460 ESMEHE

-474 YLHMQITMRYPDL
+474 YLHMQMTMHYPDL
-487 DGVELALAVFS
+487 DGVELAKAVFS

-539 DNLEDWEMLSVKA
+539 DDLEDWEMLSVKA

-614 KQAFRDLV
+614 KQAFRELV
-622 YSTFTDSNLPLKFAG
+622 YSTFTNSNLPLKFAAHM
-637 NMSDEQRKDAVVDSL
+637 NAEHRKDAILESL
-652 LSWHSTYQD
+652 MSWHTTYQELQTALVAIDYD
-661 LQSEIVV
+661 LEAKEHIFN
-668 VDVQMSD
+668 
-675 CSDEYTECQPGAVE
+675 
-689 YIHMYPLTDEMYT
+689 YPLTDEMYT

-707 GYGIGHH
+707 GYG
-714 AVNELWK
+714 AVQPLVEDLWK

-737 DVDASWI
+737 NVPGWLI
-744 QKDNQALG
+744 ERDNQALG
-752 SLTNTVQ
+752 SVINTVQ
-759 NEWHKNHNRL
+759 NEWHKNHQVL
-769 SKKLGSFLGAVIESK
+769 SQKLGAFLGAMIDSK
-784 AKLTGKSEFT
+784 AKLTGRSEFN
-794 LGKSKQGAARLH
+794 LAEKQKGDARLH
-806 HGIKLYKA
+806 HGMKLYRV
-814 QQTVGGNGLATS
+814 QQDNSALGQSTIVS
-826 VTDAEAK
+826 DHEAHK
-833 AYILTSTNLGYTV
+833 YVLTSTSLGYTV
-846 RLPSSIAGLFDIDSI
+846 FIPNSIVDFFDTDRIA
-861 SFRDQDL
+861 FRDQNL

-874 DESPLFSELN
+874 DESPLFPEMN
-884 PSVAPKCTW
+884 HDIAQKCTW
-893 ENMESMY
+893 EDFSSTY
-900 FWYNYC
+900 YSYYYC
-906 KSQYTQASM
+906 KSKYTQKGVTSGTDKELLASLLTQ
-915 SYGLDQDLIASVISK
+915 YL
-930 HMIDNRDQLKT
+930 IDNRDQLKT
-941 TTTAWDY
+941 TVTAGDY
-948 AKGVMQAIVPVWAT
+948 AKGVMQMIVPVWAT
-962 VEDFQKGNYGMGS
+962 VEDFQKGDYGMAS
-975 LGLISDVG
+975 LGLISDIG

-1009 RYKVNSAI
+1009 KYKVSSAL
-1017 NVIEIGSNKRVVGE
+1017 NVLEIGSNKRVVGE
-1031 VFDVDLKVARK
+1031 AFDIDLKVARK

-1111 DFDPDKVVGI
+1111 DFDPDKIVGI

-1139 IGIRFVDPNN
+1139 IGIRAVDPNN

-1182 QQYAK
+1182 QKYAK
-1187 ASARAQVDRFNQYSD
+1187 ASARAQVERFNQYSD

-1219 KRLKELQSGDNPLIP
+1219 KRLKELQSGDKPLIP

-1252 ELHYRKDEQ
+1252 ELHYQKDEQ
-1261 GLWRVYVVENG
+1261 GLWMVFVVENG
-1272 NTIAPTP
+1272 NTTAPTP

-1328 DPEKLA
+1328 DPEKLD

-1360 RVIGLKDKINGRLGR
+1360 RVIGLKDKINDRLGR
-1375 SNGMELVHHGADD
+1375 NNGMELVHHGADD

-1448 MTNVHFTGPLNTK
+1448 MTNVHFTGALNTK

-1488 LLFGNIDAAKIEFY
+1488 LLFGNIDTAKIEFY
-1502 RPKPFDEAL
+1502 RPKPFDETL

-1543 TIKTYFGGQWISR
+1543 TIKTYFGGQWLSR

-1568 HVVTVEGERYLRTP
+1568 HVVLVNGDRYLRTP
-1582 AGEQLLRIEQDADGE
+1582 AGDQRLRIEQDADGE

>member
-1 MKKKKSLRHS
+1 MKKEKSLRHS

-32 PVRYSAQNVYYPDT
+32 PVRYSAQNIYYPDT

-74 VMRYNGQIRGK
+74 VMRYNKALER
-85 SPYRSKEV
+85 PYLSKEV

-143 DLQSGVALYEQQAVK
+143 DLQSGVALYEQQAAQ

-164 LLMLTDLLSVPF
+164 LSILTDLLSVPF
-176 LISLQQDLSAD
+176 IISLQQDLSPD

-194 SIGEEDYRLKNT
+194 SVGEEDYRLKNT
-206 SNVVNYAIFVKEVLA
+206 SNVENYAIFVKEVLA
-221 GKTGVKGAYN
+221 GKTGVKGSYN
-231 NGLSRNFLEEKT
+231 NGLSRNFLEEKS

-251 QTSLIEPAIRHGL
+251 QTSLVEPAIKHGL
-264 VSENIDRSRLAALLR
+264 VSEHIDRSRLAALLR

-324 LNEHLIR
+324 LNESLIK
-331 EWSNIEDNYD
+331 EWSFIEDGYD
-341 QMSEDSLDIGFPKI
+341 QMSEDSLDVGFPMI
-355 YSKSNFGGEA
+355 YSKSNLKGEA
-365 ISVRKF
+365 ISVRKL
-371 KDHGMY
+371 KDHDMY
-377 IGHALDATFSDYYD
+377 VGHHLDVTFSDFYD
-391 NMLEPLSAYI
+391 NPFEPLSAYI
-401 PKDWSLGISDYYSF
+401 PKDWRIGISDYYSF
-415 AGEIQNKK
+415 VGPNKK
-423 VIDGPFKGNLPMF
+423 VIEGPFKDNFPMF
-436 WNSDFSFKPLSVV
+436 WNSEFSFKPISLV
-449 AIPPWDFVPPR
+449 AIPPWDFVPPQ
-460 ESLDHE
+460 ESMEHE

-474 YLHMQITMRYPDL
+474 YLHMQMTMHYPDL
-487 DGVELALAVFS
+487 DGVELAKAVFS

-539 DNLEDWEMLSVKA
+539 DDLEDWEMLSVKA

-614 KQAFRDLV
+614 KQAFRELV
-622 YSTFTDSNLPLKFAG
+622 YSTFTNSNLPLKFAAHM
-637 NMSDEQRKDAVVDSL
+637 NAEHRKDAILESL
-652 LSWHSTYQD
+652 MSWHTTYQE
-661 LQSEIVV
+661 LQTALVAIDYDSEAGQHVFN
-668 VDVQMSD
+668 
-675 CSDEYTECQPGAVE
+675 
-689 YIHMYPLTDEMYT
+689 YPLTDEMYT

-707 GYGIGHH
+707 GYG
-714 AVNELWK
+714 AVQSIVEELWK

-737 DVDASWI
+737 NVPGWLI
-744 QKDNQALG
+744 ERDNQALG
-752 SLTNTVQ
+752 SVINTVQ
-759 NEWHKNHNRL
+759 NEWHKNHQVL
-769 SKKLGSFLGAVIESK
+769 SQKLGAFLGAMIDSK
-784 AKLTGKSEFT
+784 AKLTGRSEFN
-794 LGKSKQGAARLH
+794 LAEKQKGDARLH
-806 HGIKLYKA
+806 HGMKLYRV
-814 QQTVGGNGLATS
+814 QQDNSALGQSTIVS
-826 VTDAEAK
+826 DHEAYK
-833 AYILTSTNLGYTV
+833 YVLTSTSLGYTV
-846 RLPSSIAGLFDIDSI
+846 FIPNSIVDFFDTNRIA
-861 SFRDQDL
+861 FRDQNL

-874 DESPLFSELN
+874 DESPLFPEMN
-884 PSVAPKCTW
+884 HDIGQKCTW
-893 ENMESMY
+893 EDFSSTY
-900 FWYNYC
+900 YSYYYC
-906 KSQYTQASM
+906 KSKYTQKGVSSGTDKELLASLLTQ
-915 SYGLDQDLIASVISK
+915 YL
-930 HMIDNRDQLKT
+930 IDNRDQLKT
-941 TTTAWDY
+941 TVTAGDY
-948 AKGVMQAIVPVWAT
+948 AKGVMQMIVPVWAT
-962 VEDFQKGNYGMGS
+962 VEDFQKGNYVMGS

-983 FFLPIGKAAFT
+983 FFLPIGKAALT

-1009 RYKVNSAI
+1009 KYKVKSAL
-1017 NVIEIGSNKRVVGE
+1017 NVLEIGSNKRVVGE

-1121 PSTDRK
+1121 PSADRK
-1127 VIANIAD
+1127 AIASIAD
-1134 EENLV
+1134 EENVV
-1139 IGIRFVDPNN
+1139 IGIRAVDPNN

-1182 QQYAK
+1182 QKYAK
-1187 ASARAQVDRFNQYSD
+1187 ASARAQVERFNQYSD

-1234 ELEYSSETGM
+1234 KLEYSSETGM

-1252 ELHYRKDEQ
+1252 ELHYQKDEQ
-1261 GLWRVYVVENG
+1261 GLWMVFVVENG
-1272 NTIAPTP
+1272 NTTAPTP

-1328 DPEKLA
+1328 DPEKLD

-1360 RVIGLKDKINGRLGR
+1360 RVIGLKDKINNRLGR
-1375 SNGMELVHHGADD
+1375 NNGMELVHHGADD

-1582 AGEQLLRIEQDADGE
+1582 AGDQLLRIEQDADGE

>member
-74 VMRYNGQIRGK
+74 VMRYNKALER
-85 SPYRSKEV
+85 PYLSKEV

-143 DLQSGVALYEQQAVK
+143 DLQSGVALYEQQAVQ

-164 LLMLTDLLSVPF
+164 LSILTDLLSVPF
-176 LISLQQDLSAD
+176 IISLQQDLSPD

-194 SIGEEDYRLKNT
+194 SVGEEDYRLKNT
-206 SNVVNYAIFVKEVLA
+206 SNVENYAIFVKEVLA
-221 GKTGVKGAYN
+221 GKTGVKGEYN

-324 LNEHLIR
+324 LNESLIK
-331 EWSNIEDNYD
+331 EWSFIEDGYD
-341 QMSEDSLDIGFPKI
+341 QMSEDSLDVGFPMI
-355 YSKSNFGGEA
+355 YSKSNLKGEA
-365 ISVRKF
+365 ISVRKL
-371 KDHGMY
+371 KDHDMY
-377 IGHALDATFSDYYD
+377 VGHHLDVTFSDFYD
-391 NMLEPLSAYI
+391 NPFEPLSAYI
-401 PKDWSLGISDYYSF
+401 PKDWRIGISDYYSF
-415 AGEIQNKK
+415 VGPNKK
-423 VIDGPFKGNLPMF
+423 VIEGPFKDNFPMF
-436 WNSDFSFKPLSVV
+436 WNSEFSFKPISLV
-449 AIPPWDFVPPR
+449 AIPPWDFVPPQ
-460 ESLDHE
+460 ESMEHE

-474 YLHMQITMRYPDL
+474 YLHMQMTMHYPDL
-487 DGVELALAVFS
+487 DGVELAKAVFS

-539 DNLEDWEMLSVKA
+539 DDLEDWEMLSVKA

-614 KQAFRDLV
+614 KQAFRELV
-622 YSTFTDSNLPLKFAG
+622 YSTFTNSNLPLKFAAHM
-637 NMSDEQRKDAVVDSL
+637 NAEHRKDAILESL
-652 LSWHSTYQD
+652 MSWHTTYQELQTALVAIDYD
-661 LQSEIVV
+661 LEAKEHIFN
-668 VDVQMSD
+668 
-675 CSDEYTECQPGAVE
+675 
-689 YIHMYPLTDEMYT
+689 YPLTDEMYT

-707 GYGIGHH
+707 GYG
-714 AVNELWK
+714 AVQPLVEDLWK

-737 DVDASWI
+737 NVPGWLI
-744 QKDNQALG
+744 ERDNQALG
-752 SLTNTVQ
+752 SVINTVQ
-759 NEWHKNHNRL
+759 NEWHKNHQVL
-769 SKKLGSFLGAVIESK
+769 SQKLGAFLGAMIDSK
-784 AKLTGKSEFT
+784 AKLTGRSEFN
-794 LGKSKQGAARLH
+794 LAEKQKGDARLH
-806 HGIKLYKA
+806 HGMKLYRV
-814 QQTVGGNGLATS
+814 QQDNSALGQSTIVS
-826 VTDAEAK
+826 DHEAHK
-833 AYILTSTNLGYTV
+833 YVLTSTSLGYTV
-846 RLPSSIAGLFDIDSI
+846 FIPNSIVDFFDTDRIA
-861 SFRDQDL
+861 FRDQNL

-874 DESPLFSELN
+874 DESPLFPEMN
-884 PSVAPKCTW
+884 HDIAQKCTW
-893 ENMESMY
+893 EDFSSTY
-900 FWYNYC
+900 YSYYYC
-906 KSQYTQASM
+906 KSKYTQKGVTSGTDKELLASLLTQ
-915 SYGLDQDLIASVISK
+915 YL
-930 HMIDNRDQLKT
+930 IDNRDQLKT
-941 TTTAWDY
+941 TVTAGDY
-948 AKGVMQAIVPVWAT
+948 AKGVMQMIVPVWAT
-962 VEDFQKGNYGMGS
+962 VEDFQKGDYGMAS
-975 LGLISDVG
+975 LGLISDIG

-1009 RYKVNSAI
+1009 KYKVSSAL
-1017 NVIEIGSNKRVVGE
+1017 NVLEIGSNKRVVGE

-1042 QAKDAW
+1042 QAKEAW

-1139 IGIRFVDPNN
+1139 IGIRAVDPNN

-1182 QQYAK
+1182 QKYAK
-1187 ASARAQVDRFNQYSD
+1187 ASARAQVERFNQYSD

-1219 KRLKELQSGDNPLIP
+1219 KRLKELQSGDKPLIP

-1252 ELHYRKDEQ
+1252 ELHYQKDEQ
-1261 GLWRVYVVENG
+1261 GLWMVFVVENG
-1272 NTIAPTP
+1272 NTTAPTP

-1288 RKPMT
+1288 LKPMT

-1328 DPEKLA
+1328 DPEKLD

-1360 RVIGLKDKINGRLGR
+1360 RVIGLKDKINNRLGR
-1375 SNGMELVHHGADD
+1375 NNGMELVHHGADD

-1448 MTNVHFTGPLNTK
+1448 MTNVHFTGALNTK

-1488 LLFGNIDAAKIEFY
+1488 LLFGNIDTAKIEFY
-1502 RPKPFDEAL
+1502 RPKPFDETL

-1543 TIKTYFGGQWISR
+1543 TIKTYFGGQWLSR

-1568 HVVTVEGERYLRTP
+1568 HVVLVNGDRYLRTP
-1582 AGEQLLRIEQDADGE
+1582 AGDQRLRIEQDADGE

>member
-1 MKKKKSLRHS
+1 MKKEKSLRHS

-17 LPVLSILPNIAYGAL
+17 LPVLSILPNITYGAL

-74 VMRYNGQIRGK
+74 VMRYNKALER
-85 SPYRSKEV
+85 PYLSKEV

-143 DLQSGVALYEQQAVK
+143 DLQSGVALYEQQAVQ

-164 LLMLTDLLSVPF
+164 LFILTDLLSVPF
-176 LISLQQDLSAD
+176 IISLQQDLSPD

-194 SIGEEDYRLKNT
+194 SVGEEDYRLKNT
-206 SNVVNYAIFVKEVLA
+206 SNVENYAIFVKEVLA

-324 LNEHLIR
+324 LNESLIK
-331 EWSNIEDNYD
+331 EWSFIEDGYD
-341 QMSEDSLDIGFPKI
+341 QMSEDSLDVGFPMI
-355 YSKSNFGGEA
+355 YSKSNLKGEA
-365 ISVRKF
+365 ISVRKL
-371 KDHGMY
+371 KDHDMY
-377 IGHALDATFSDYYD
+377 VGHHLDVTFSDFYD
-391 NMLEPLSAYI
+391 NPFEPLSAYI
-401 PKDWSLGISDYYSF
+401 PKDWRIGISDYYSF
-415 AGEIQNKK
+415 VGPNKK
-423 VIDGPFKGNLPMF
+423 VIEGPFKDNFPMF
-436 WNSDFSFKPLSVV
+436 WNSEFSFKPISLV
-449 AIPPWDFVPPR
+449 AIPPWDFVPPQ
-460 ESLDHE
+460 ESMEHE

-474 YLHMQITMRYPDL
+474 YLHMQMTMHYPDL
-487 DGVELALAVFS
+487 DGVELAKAVFS

-539 DNLEDWEMLSVKA
+539 DDLEDWEMLSVKA

-614 KQAFRDLV
+614 KQAFRELV
-622 YSTFTDSNLPLKFAG
+622 YSTFTNSNLPLKFAAHM
-637 NMSDEQRKDAVVDSL
+637 NAEHRKDAILESL
-652 LSWHSTYQD
+652 MSWHTTYQELQTALVAIDYD
-661 LQSEIVV
+661 LEAKEHIFN
-668 VDVQMSD
+668 
-675 CSDEYTECQPGAVE
+675 
-689 YIHMYPLTDEMYT
+689 YPLTDEMYT

-707 GYGIGHH
+707 GYG
-714 AVNELWK
+714 AVQPLVEDLWK

-737 DVDASWI
+737 NVPGWLI
-744 QKDNQALG
+744 ERDNQALG
-752 SLTNTVQ
+752 SVINTVQ
-759 NEWHKNHNRL
+759 NEWHKNHQVL
-769 SKKLGSFLGAVIESK
+769 SQKLGAFLGAMIDSK
-784 AKLTGKSEFT
+784 AKLTGRSEFN
-794 LGKSKQGAARLH
+794 LAEKQKGDARLH
-806 HGIKLYKA
+806 HGMKLYRV
-814 QQTVGGNGLATS
+814 QQDNSTLGQSTIVS
-826 VTDAEAK
+826 DHEAHK
-833 AYILTSTNLGYTV
+833 YVLTSTSLGYTV
-846 RLPSSIAGLFDIDSI
+846 FIPNSIVDFFDTDRIA
-861 SFRDQDL
+861 FRDQNL

-874 DESPLFSELN
+874 DESPLFPEMN
-884 PSVAPKCTW
+884 HDIAQKCTW
-893 ENMESMY
+893 EDFSSTY
-900 FWYNYC
+900 YSYYYC
-906 KSQYTQASM
+906 KSKYTQKGVTSGTDKELLASLLTQ
-915 SYGLDQDLIASVISK
+915 YL
-930 HMIDNRDQLKT
+930 IDNRDQLKT
-941 TTTAWDY
+941 TVTAGDY
-948 AKGVMQAIVPVWAT
+948 AKGVMQMIVPVWAT
-962 VEDFQKGNYGMGS
+962 VEDFQKGDYGMAS
-975 LGLISDVG
+975 LGLISDIG

-1009 RYKVNSAI
+1009 KYKVSSAL
-1017 NVIEIGSNKRVVGE
+1017 NVLEIGSNKRVVGE
-1031 VFDVDLKVARK
+1031 AFDIDLKVARK
-1042 QAKDAW
+1042 QAKEAW
-1048 LSLPKTIFDQM
+1048 LSLPKTVFDQM

-1139 IGIRFVDPNN
+1139 IGIRAVDPNN

-1182 QQYAK
+1182 QKYAK
-1187 ASARAQVDRFNQYSD
+1187 ASARAQVGRFNQYSD

-1208 AAVPVHLSIDD
+1208 AAVPVHLTIDD
-1219 KRLKELQSGDNPLIP
+1219 KRLKELQSGDKPLIP

-1252 ELHYRKDEQ
+1252 ELHYQKDEQ
-1261 GLWRVYVVENG
+1261 GLWRVFVVENG
-1272 NTIAPTP
+1272 NTTAPTP

-1328 DPEKLA
+1328 DPEKLD

-1448 MTNVHFTGPLNTK
+1448 MTNVHFTGALNTK

-1488 LLFGNIDAAKIEFY
+1488 LLFGKIDAAKIEFY
-1502 RPKPFDEAL
+1502 PPKPFDETL

-1543 TIKTYFGGQWISR
+1543 TIKTYFGGQWLSR

-1568 HVVTVEGERYLRTP
+1568 HVVLVEGDRYLRTP
-1582 AGEQLLRIEQDADGE
+1582 AGDQRLRIEQDADGE

>member
-1 MKKKKSLRHS
+1 MKREKSLRHS

-17 LPVLSILPNIAYGAL
+17 LPVLTILPNITYGAL

-74 VMRYNGQIRGK
+74 VIRYNKALER
-85 SPYRSKEV
+85 PYLSKEV

-143 DLQSGVALYEQQAVK
+143 DLQSGVALYEQQAVQ

-164 LLMLTDLLSVPF
+164 LSILTDLLSVPF
-176 LISLQQDLSAD
+176 IISLQQDLSPD

-194 SIGEEDYRLKNT
+194 SVGEEDYRLKNT
-206 SNVVNYAIFVKEVLA
+206 SNVENYAIFVKEVLA
-221 GKTGVKGAYN
+221 GKTGVKGSYN
-231 NGLSRNFLEEKT
+231 NGLSRNFLEEKS

-251 QTSLIEPAIRHGL
+251 QTSLVEPAIKHGL
-264 VSENIDRSRLAALLR
+264 VSEHIDKSRLAALLR

-303 LAFQYSPN
+303 LAFQYSPT

-319 NNAEF
+319 SNAEF
-324 LNEHLIR
+324 LNEHLIK
-331 EWSNIEDNYD
+331 EWSYIEEKYD
-341 QMSEDSLDIGFPKI
+341 QMSEDSLNVGFPMI
-355 YSKSNFGGEA
+355 YSKANLKGEEVS
-365 ISVRKF
+365 IRELKEGDIYVSYCLEF
-371 KDHGMY
+371 E
-377 IGHALDATFSDYYD
+377 FSDFYD
-391 NMLEPLSAYI
+391 DFFEPISAYI
-401 PKDWSLGISDYYSF
+401 PKDWQLAISDECSLL
-415 AGEIQNKK
+415 GQKK
-423 VIDGPFKGNLPMF
+423 MVEGPFRGNLPMF
-436 WNSDFSFKPLSVV
+436 WNSENSFKPMSLL
-449 AIPPWDFVPPR
+449 AYPPWDFNFTPR
-460 ESLDHE
+460 LESLDHE

-487 DGVELALAVFS
+487 DGVELAQAVFS
-498 SNNPEVSID
+498 SNNPDVSID

-526 FVQIAATVYQKEA
+526 FVQIAATIYQKEA
-539 DNLEDWEMLSVKA
+539 DDLEDWEMLSVKA
-552 ALDAVGIDTVYTY
+552 ALDAVGIDTVYAY

-601 DELQEVGLTQLDV
+601 DELQSVGLTQLDV
-614 KQAFRDLV
+614 KHAFRELV
-622 YSTFTDSNLPLKFAG
+622 YSTFTNSNLPLKFAS
-637 NMSDEQRKDAVVDSL
+637 NMNDEQRKDAIVDSM
-652 LSWHSTYQD
+652 LSWHNAYQD
-661 LQSEIVV
+661 LQTMLVAL
-668 VDVQMSD
+668 
-675 CSDEYTECQPGAVE
+675 EYDDTAKEH
-689 YIHMYPLTDEMYT
+689 IFNYPLTDEMYT
-702 KSRLY
+702 KARLY
-707 GYGIGHH
+707 NYGAHPSL
-714 AVNELWK
+714 VEELWK

-726 GRLSLLPGYGY
+726 GRLNLLPGYGY
-737 DVDASWI
+737 EVPSWLI
-744 QKDNQALG
+744 EKDKKELG
-752 SLTNTVQ
+752 SITNTVQ
-759 NEWHKNHNRL
+759 NEWHKNHQVL
-769 SKKLGSFLGAVIESK
+769 SQKLGAFLGAMIDSK
-784 AKLTGKSEFT
+784 AKLTGRSEFN
-794 LGKSKQGAARLH
+794 LAEKQQGDARLH
-806 HGIKLYKA
+806 HGMKLYRV
-814 QQTVGGNGLATS
+814 QQDNSALGQSTIMTEH
-826 VTDAEAK
+826 EAHK
-833 AYILTSTNLGYTV
+833 YVLTSTGLGYTV
-846 RLPSSIAGLFDIDSI
+846 FMPNSIVDFFDTEKIE
-861 SFRDQDL
+861 FRDQNL
-868 DYNDLS
+868 DYGDLS
-874 DESPLFSELN
+874 DESPLFTEMN
-884 PSVAPKCTW
+884 PKIAEKCTW
-893 ENMESMY
+893 EDFSSLY
-900 FWYNYC
+900 YSYYYC
-906 KSQYTQASM
+906 KSQYTQKGVSSGTDKELLAS
-915 SYGLDQDLIASVISK
+915 LLTQHLIDK
-930 HMIDNRDQLKT
+930 RDQLKT

-1031 VFDVDLKVARK
+1031 VFDIDLKVARK
-1042 QAKDAW
+1042 QAKEAW
-1048 LSLPKTIFDQM
+1048 KSLPKTVFDQM

-1121 PSTDRK
+1121 PSADRK
-1127 VIANIAD
+1127 VMANIAD
-1134 EENLV
+1134 EENVV
-1139 IGIRFVDPNN
+1139 IGVRAVDPNN

-1182 QQYAK
+1182 QKYAK
-1187 ASARAQVDRFNQYSD
+1187 ASARAQVERFNQYSD

-1208 AAVPVHLSIDD
+1208 AAVPVPLTIDD
-1219 KRLKELQSGDNPLIP
+1219 KRLTELQGGDNPLIP
-1234 ELEYSSETGM
+1234 ELKYNPETGM
-1244 YYGVSNGV
+1244 HYGVSNGV
-1252 ELHYRKDEQ
+1252 ELHYKKNDQ
-1261 GLWRVYVVENG
+1261 GLWMVYVSENG
-1272 NTIAPTP
+1272 NAPIP

-1288 RKPMT
+1288 LKPMT

-1328 DPEKLA
+1328 DPEKLD
-1334 PKIKELFENED
+1334 PKIKELYENED
-1345 LYNKVNNMHLGIISD
+1345 LYNKVHNMQLGIISD
-1360 RVIGLKDKINGRLGR
+1360 RVIGLKDKINDRLGR

-1448 MTNVHFTGPLNTK
+1448 MTNVHFTGALNTK

-1502 RPKPFDEAL
+1502 RPKPFDETL

-1523 YRVRDQITNIQIAT
+1523 YRVRDQIINIEIGS

-1543 TIKTYFGGQWISR
+1543 TIKTYYGGQWLSR

-1568 HVVTVEGERYLRTP
+1568 HVVTVDSERHLKTP
-1582 AGEQLLRIEQDADGE
+1582 AGDQLLRIEQDADGE

>member
-1 MKKKKSLRHS
+1 MKKEKSLRHS

-17 LPVLSILPNIAYGAL
+17 LPVLSILPNITYGAL

-74 VMRYNGQIRGK
+74 VMRYNKALER
-85 SPYRSKEV
+85 PYLSKEV

-143 DLQSGVALYEQQAVK
+143 DLQSGVALYEQQAVQ

-164 LLMLTDLLSVPF
+164 LSILTDLLSVPF
-176 LISLQQDLSAD
+176 IISLQQDLSPD

-194 SIGEEDYRLKNT
+194 SVGEEDYRLKNT
-206 SNVVNYAIFVKEVLA
+206 SNVENYAIFVKEVLA
-221 GKTGVKGAYN
+221 GKTGVKGSYN
-231 NGLSRNFLEEKT
+231 NGLSRNFLEEKS

-251 QTSLIEPAIRHGL
+251 QTSLVEPAIKHGL
-264 VSENIDRSRLAALLR
+264 VSENIDKSRLAALLR

-303 LAFQYSPN
+303 LAFQYSPT

-324 LNEHLIR
+324 LNEHLIK
-331 EWSNIEDNYD
+331 EWTYIEEGYD
-341 QMSEDSLDIGFPKI
+341 AMSEKALDVGFPVI
-355 YSKSNFGGEA
+355 YSKPDQKGEA
-365 ISVRKF
+365 VSIRKL
-371 KDHGMY
+371 KEYDMY
-377 IGHALDATFSDYYD
+377 VSHHLDVTFSDFHD
-391 NMLEPLSAYI
+391 NPFEPLSAYI
-401 PKDWSLGISDYYSF
+401 PKDWQFGISDYYSF
-415 AGEIQNKK
+415 VGPNKK
-423 VIDGPFKGNLPMF
+423 IVEGPFRGNLPMF
-436 WNSDFSFKPLSVV
+436 WNSEFSFKPISLV
-449 AIPPWDFVPPR
+449 AIPPWDFRPPQ

-487 DGVELALAVFS
+487 DGVELAQAVFS
-498 SNNPEVSID
+498 SNNPDVSID

-526 FVQIAATVYQKEA
+526 FVQIAATIYQKEA
-539 DNLEDWEMLSVKA
+539 DDLEDWEMLSVKA
-552 ALDAVGIDTVYTY
+552 ALDAVGIDTVYAY

-601 DELQEVGLTQLDV
+601 DELQSVGLTQLDV
-614 KQAFRDLV
+614 KHAFRELV
-622 YSTFTDSNLPLKFAG
+622 YSTFTNSNLPLKFAS
-637 NMSDEQRKDAVVDSL
+637 NMSDDQRKDAVVDSL
-652 LSWHSTYQD
+652 LSWHNAYQD
-661 LQSEIVV
+661 LQSMLVAL
-668 VDVQMSD
+668 
-675 CSDEYTECQPGAVE
+675 EYDYTAKEH
-689 YIHMYPLTDEMYT
+689 IFNYPLTDEMYT
-702 KSRLY
+702 KARLY
-707 GYGIGHH
+707 SYG
-714 AVNELWK
+714 AQPYLVEDLWK

-726 GRLSLLPGYGY
+726 GRLNLLPGYGY
-737 DVDASWI
+737 EVPSWLI
-744 QKDNQALG
+744 EKDKKELG
-752 SLTNTVQ
+752 SITNTVQ
-759 NEWHKNHNRL
+759 NEWHKNHKVL
-769 SKKLGSFLGAVIESK
+769 SQKLGAFLGAMIDSK
-784 AKLTGKSEFT
+784 AKLTGRSEFN
-794 LGKSKQGAARLH
+794 LAEKQKGDARLH
-806 HGIKLYKA
+806 HGMKLYRV
-814 QQTVGGNGLATS
+814 QQDNSALGQSTIVS
-826 VTDAEAK
+826 DHEAHK
-833 AYILTSTNLGYTV
+833 YILTSTSLGYTV
-846 RLPSSIAGLFDIDSI
+846 FMPNSIVDFFDTDRIT
-861 SFRDQDL
+861 FRDQNL
-868 DYNDLS
+868 DYGDLS
-874 DESPLFSELN
+874 DESPLFTEIN
-884 PSVAPKCTW
+884 HQVAEKCTW
-893 ENMESMY
+893 EDFSG
-900 FWYNYC
+900 WYYTYYYC
-906 KSQYTQASM
+906 KSQYTQKGVS
-915 SYGLDQDLIASVISK
+915 SGTDKELLTSLLTQHL
-930 HMIDNRDQLKT
+930 IDNRDQLKT

-962 VEDFQKGNYGMGS
+962 VEDFQKGNHGMAT
-975 LGLISDVG
+975 LGLFSDVG
-983 FFLPIGKAAFT
+983 FFLPIGKAALSSA
-994 TGKMTGKVISKSLPR
+994 KMTGKVIAKSLPR
-1009 RYKVNSAI
+1009 KYKVSSKLNI
-1017 NVIEIGSNKRVVGE
+1017 LEIGSNKRVVGE
-1031 VFDVDLKVARK
+1031 AFDIDLKAAK
-1042 QAKDAW
+1042 IKAKDAW

-1059 NVLPVTDIVKGAKS
+1059 NVLPVTDIVKGAKV
-1073 ASLKIKQRVQK
+1073 ASLKIKQRAKTV
-1084 IKRKNTDPYAPKVYQ
+1084 KRRNTDPYAPKVYQ

-1121 PSTDRK
+1121 PSADRK
-1127 VIANIAD
+1127 AIASIAD
-1134 EENLV
+1134 EENVV
-1139 IGIRFVDPNN
+1139 IGVRAVDPNN

-1182 QQYAK
+1182 QKYAK
-1187 ASARAQVDRFNQYSD
+1187 ASARAQVDRFNHYSD

-1208 AAVPVHLSIDD
+1208 AATPVPLTIDD

-1252 ELHYRKDEQ
+1252 ELHYKKNEH
-1261 GLWRVYVVENG
+1261 GLWEVYVSENG
-1272 NTIAPTP
+1272 NRPTP
-1279 LMVMGNPTS
+1279 LIVMGDPTS
-1288 RKPMT
+1288 QKPMT

-1309 APDMF
+1309 AKDMF

-1322 WKKSIK
+1322 WKRSIQDPESLPQSIK
-1328 DPEKLA
+1328 DLYY
-1334 PKIKELFENED
+1334 NED
-1345 LYNKVNNMHLGIISD
+1345 LYNKMHNMQLGIISD
-1360 RVIGLKDKINGRLGR
+1360 RVIRLKDKINDRLGR

-1448 MTNVHFTGPLNTK
+1448 MTNVHFTGALNTK

-1502 RPKPFDEAL
+1502 RPKPFDETL

-1523 YRVRDQITNIQIAT
+1523 YRVRDQIVYIEAAR
-1537 NGLHKA
+1537 NGIHKL
-1543 TIKTYFGGQWISR
+1543 TIKTTYGGQWITR
-1556 FIRVVRVGHYYY
+1556 FIRAARIGHYYY
-1568 HVVTVEGERYLRTP
+1568 QVTQRDRENYLKTP
-1582 AGEQLLRIEQDADGE
+1582 AGDQLLRIEQDADGE

>member
-1 MKKKKSLRHS
+1 MKKEKSLRHS

-74 VMRYNGQIRGK
+74 VMRYNKALER
-85 SPYRSKEV
+85 PYLSKEV

-143 DLQSGVALYEQQAVK
+143 DLQSGVALYEQQAAQ

-164 LLMLTDLLSVPF
+164 LSILTDLLSVPF
-176 LISLQQDLSAD
+176 IISLQQDLSAD

-206 SNVVNYAIFVKEVLA
+206 SNVENYAIFVKEVLA

-264 VSENIDRSRLAALLR
+264 VSEHIDRSRLAALLR

-324 LNEHLIR
+324 LNESLIK
-331 EWSNIEDNYD
+331 EWSFIEDGYD
-341 QMSEDSLDIGFPKI
+341 QMSEDSLDVGFPMI
-355 YSKSNFGGEA
+355 YSKSNLKGEA
-365 ISVRKF
+365 ISVRKL
-371 KDHGMY
+371 KDHDMY
-377 IGHALDATFSDYYD
+377 VGHHLDVTFSDFYD
-391 NMLEPLSAYI
+391 NPFEPLSAYI
-401 PKDWSLGISDYYSF
+401 PKDWRIGISDYYSF
-415 AGEIQNKK
+415 VGPNKK
-423 VIDGPFKGNLPMF
+423 VIEGPFKDNFPMF
-436 WNSDFSFKPLSVV
+436 WNSEFSFKPISLV
-449 AIPPWDFVPPR
+449 AIPPWDFVPPQ
-460 ESLDHE
+460 ESMEHE

-474 YLHMQITMRYPDL
+474 YLHMQMTMHYPDL
-487 DGVELALAVFS
+487 DGVELAKAVFS

-539 DNLEDWEMLSVKA
+539 DDLEDWEMLSVKA

-614 KQAFRDLV
+614 KQAFRELV
-622 YSTFTDSNLPLKFAG
+622 YSTFTNSNLPLKFAAHM
-637 NMSDEQRKDAVVDSL
+637 NAEHRKDAILESL
-652 LSWHSTYQD
+652 MSWHTTYQELQTALVAIDYD
-661 LQSEIVV
+661 LEAKEHIFN
-668 VDVQMSD
+668 
-675 CSDEYTECQPGAVE
+675 
-689 YIHMYPLTDEMYT
+689 YPLTDEMYT

-707 GYGIGHH
+707 GYG
-714 AVNELWK
+714 AVQPLVEDLWK

-737 DVDASWI
+737 NVPGWLI
-744 QKDNQALG
+744 ERDNQALG
-752 SLTNTVQ
+752 SVINTVQ
-759 NEWHKNHNRL
+759 NEWHKNHQVL
-769 SKKLGSFLGAVIESK
+769 SQKLGAFLGAMIDSK
-784 AKLTGKSEFT
+784 AKLTGRSEFSLT
-794 LGKSKQGAARLH
+794 TKQKGDARLH
-806 HGIKLYKA
+806 HGMKLYRV
-814 QQTVGGNGLATS
+814 QQDNSALGQSTIVS
-826 VTDAEAK
+826 DHEAHK
-833 AYILTSTNLGYTV
+833 YVLTSTSLGYTV
-846 RLPSSIAGLFDIDSI
+846 FIPNSIVDFFDTDRIA
-861 SFRDQDL
+861 FRDQNL

-874 DESPLFSELN
+874 DESPLFPEMN
-884 PSVAPKCTW
+884 HDIGQKCTW
-893 ENMESMY
+893 EDFSSTY
-900 FWYNYC
+900 YSYYYC
-906 KSQYTQASM
+906 KSKYTQKGVTSGTDKELLASLLTQ
-915 SYGLDQDLIASVISK
+915 YL
-930 HMIDNRDQLKT
+930 IDNRDQLKT
-941 TTTAWDY
+941 TVTAGDY
-948 AKGVMQAIVPVWAT
+948 AKGVMQMIVPVWAT
-962 VEDFQKGNYGMGS
+962 VEDFQKGDYGMAS
-975 LGLISDVG
+975 LGLISDIG

-1009 RYKVNSAI
+1009 KYKVSSAL
-1017 NVIEIGSNKRVVGE
+1017 NVLEIGSNKRVVGE
-1031 VFDVDLKVARK
+1031 AFDIDLKVARK
-1042 QAKDAW
+1042 QAKEAW
-1048 LSLPKTIFDQM
+1048 LSLPKTVFDQM

-1111 DFDPDKVVGI
+1111 DFDPDKIVGI

-1139 IGIRFVDPNN
+1139 IGIRAVDPNN

-1182 QQYAK
+1182 QKYAK
-1187 ASARAQVDRFNQYSD
+1187 ASARAQVERFNQYSD

-1208 AAVPVHLSIDD
+1208 AAVPVHLTIDD
-1219 KRLKELQSGDNPLIP
+1219 KRLKELQSGDKPLIP

-1252 ELHYRKDEQ
+1252 ELHYQKDEQ
-1261 GLWRVYVVENG
+1261 GLWMVFVVENG
-1272 NTIAPTP
+1272 NTTVPSP

-1328 DPEKLA
+1328 DPEKLD

-1360 RVIGLKDKINGRLGR
+1360 RVIGLKDKINDRLGR
-1375 SNGMELVHHGADD
+1375 NNGMELVHHGADD

-1448 MTNVHFTGPLNTK
+1448 MTNVHFTGALNTK

-1488 LLFGNIDAAKIEFY
+1488 LLFGNIDTAKIEFY
-1502 RPKPFDEAL
+1502 RPKPFDETL

-1543 TIKTYFGGQWISR
+1543 TIKTYFGGQWLSR

-1568 HVVTVEGERYLRTP
+1568 HVVLVNGDRYLRTP
-1582 AGEQLLRIEQDADGE
+1582 AGDQRLRIEQDADGE

>member
-1 MKKKKSLRHS
+1 MKKEKSLRHS

-32 PVRYSAQNVYYPDT
+32 PVRYSAQNIYYPDT

-74 VMRYNGQIRGK
+74 VMRYNKALER
-85 SPYRSKEV
+85 PYLSKEV

-143 DLQSGVALYEQQAVK
+143 DLQSGVALYEQQAAQ

-164 LLMLTDLLSVPF
+164 LSILTDLLSVPF
-176 LISLQQDLSAD
+176 IISLQQDLSPD

-194 SIGEEDYRLKNT
+194 SVGEEDYRLKNT
-206 SNVVNYAIFVKEVLA
+206 SNVENYAIFVKEVLA

-324 LNEHLIR
+324 LNESLIK
-331 EWSNIEDNYD
+331 EWSFIEDGYD
-341 QMSEDSLDIGFPKI
+341 QMSEDSLDVGFPMI
-355 YSKSNFGGEA
+355 YSKSNLKGEA
-365 ISVRKF
+365 ISVRKL
-371 KDHGMY
+371 KDHDMY
-377 IGHALDATFSDYYD
+377 VGHHLDVTFSDFYD
-391 NMLEPLSAYI
+391 NPFEPLSAYI
-401 PKDWSLGISDYYSF
+401 PKDWRIGISDYYSF
-415 AGEIQNKK
+415 VGPNKK
-423 VIDGPFKGNLPMF
+423 VIEGPFKDNFPMF
-436 WNSDFSFKPLSVV
+436 WNSEFSFKPISLV
-449 AIPPWDFVPPR
+449 AIPPWDFVPPQ
-460 ESLDHE
+460 ESMEHE

-474 YLHMQITMRYPDL
+474 YLHMQMTMHYPDL
-487 DGVELALAVFS
+487 DGVELAKAVFS

-539 DNLEDWEMLSVKA
+539 DDLEDWEMLSVKA

-614 KQAFRDLV
+614 KQAFRELV
-622 YSTFTDSNLPLKFAG
+622 YSTFTNSNLPLKFAAHM
-637 NMSDEQRKDAVVDSL
+637 NAEHRKDAILESL
-652 LSWHSTYQD
+652 MSWHTTYQE
-661 LQSEIVV
+661 LQTALVAIDYDSEAGQHVFN
-668 VDVQMSD
+668 
-675 CSDEYTECQPGAVE
+675 
-689 YIHMYPLTDEMYT
+689 YPLTDEMYT

-707 GYGIGHH
+707 GYG
-714 AVNELWK
+714 AVQSIVEELWK

-726 GRLSLLPGYGY
+726 GRLSLLPGHGY
-737 DVDASWI
+737 YVPPWLI
-744 QKDNQALG
+744 ERDNQALG
-752 SLTNTVQ
+752 SVINTVQ
-759 NEWHKNHNRL
+759 NEWHKNHQVL
-769 SKKLGSFLGAVIESK
+769 SQKLGAFLGAMIDSK
-784 AKLTGKSEFT
+784 AKLTGRSEFSLST
-794 LGKSKQGAARLH
+794 KQKGDARLH
-806 HGIKLYKA
+806 HGMKLYRV
-814 QQTVGGNGLATS
+814 QQDNSALGQSTIVS
-826 VTDAEAK
+826 DHEAHK
-833 AYILTSTNLGYTV
+833 YVLTSTSLGYTV
-846 RLPSSIAGLFDIDSI
+846 FIPNSIVDFFDTDRIA
-861 SFRDQDL
+861 FRDQNL

-874 DESPLFSELN
+874 DESPLFPEMN
-884 PSVAPKCTW
+884 HDIAQKCTW
-893 ENMESMY
+893 EDFSSTY
-900 FWYNYC
+900 YSYYYC
-906 KSQYTQASM
+906 KSKYTQKGVTSGTDKELLASLLTQ
-915 SYGLDQDLIASVISK
+915 YL
-930 HMIDNRDQLKT
+930 IDNRDQLKT
-941 TTTAWDY
+941 TVTAGDY
-948 AKGVMQAIVPVWAT
+948 AKGVMQMIVPVWAT
-962 VEDFQKGNYGMGS
+962 VEDFQKGDYGMAS
-975 LGLISDVG
+975 LGLISDIG

-1009 RYKVNSAI
+1009 KYKVSSAL
-1017 NVIEIGSNKRVVGE
+1017 NVLEIGSNKRVVGE
-1031 VFDVDLKVARK
+1031 AFDIDLKVARK
-1042 QAKDAW
+1042 QAKNAW
-1048 LSLPKTIFDQM
+1048 LSLPKTVFDQM

-1111 DFDPDKVVGI
+1111 DFDPDKIVGI

-1139 IGIRFVDPNN
+1139 IGIRAVDPNN

-1182 QQYAK
+1182 QKYAK
-1187 ASARAQVDRFNQYSD
+1187 ASARAQVERFNQYSD

-1208 AAVPVHLSIDD
+1208 AAVPVHLTIDD
-1219 KRLKELQSGDNPLIP
+1219 KRLKELQSGDKPLIP

-1252 ELHYRKDEQ
+1252 ELHYQKDEQ
-1261 GLWRVYVVENG
+1261 GLWMVFVVENG
-1272 NTIAPTP
+1272 NTTVPTP

-1328 DPEKLA
+1328 DPEKLD

-1360 RVIGLKDKINGRLGR
+1360 RVIGLKDKINDRLGR
-1375 SNGMELVHHGADD
+1375 NNGMELVHHGADD

-1448 MTNVHFTGPLNTK
+1448 MTNVHFTGALNTK

-1488 LLFGNIDAAKIEFY
+1488 LLFGNIDTAKIEFY
-1502 RPKPFDEAL
+1502 RPKPFDETL

-1543 TIKTYFGGQWISR
+1543 TIKTYFGGQWLSR

-1568 HVVTVEGERYLRTP
+1568 HVVLVNGDRYLRTP
-1582 AGEQLLRIEQDADGE
+1582 AGDQRLRIEQDADGE

>member
-206 SNVVNYAIFVKEVLA
+206 SNVENYAIFVKEVLA

-264 VSENIDRSRLAALLR
+264 VSEDIDRSRLAALLR

-324 LNEHLIR
+324 LNDSLIK
-331 EWSNIEDNYD
+331 EWLSIEDGYD
-341 QMSEDSLDIGFPKI
+341 QMSEDLLDISFPKI
-355 YSKSNFGGEA
+355 YSKSNFEGEA
-365 ISVRKF
+365 ISVRKL
-371 KDHGMY
+371 KEYDTY
-377 IGHALDATFSDYYD
+377 VGHHLDATFSDFYD
-391 NMLEPLSAYI
+391 NPFEPISAYI
-401 PKDWSLGISDYYSF
+401 PKDWRIGISDYYSF
-415 AGEIQNKK
+415 VGPNKK
-423 VIDGPFKGNLPMF
+423 VIEGPFEDNLPMF
-436 WNSDFSFKPLSVV
+436 WNSDFSFKPISLV
-449 AIPPWDFVPPR
+449 AIPPWDFVPPQ

-474 YLHMQITMRYPDL
+474 YLHMQMTMHYPDL
-487 DGVELALAVFS
+487 DGVELAKAVFS

-539 DNLEDWEMLSVKA
+539 DDLEDWEMLSVKA
-552 ALDAVGIDTVYTY
+552 ALDAVGIDTVYAY
-565 GSPNNIKSSLL
+565 GSPSNIKSSLL

-614 KQAFRDLV
+614 KQAFRELV
-622 YSTFTDSNLPLKFAG
+622 YSTFTNSNLPLKFAAHM
-637 NMSDEQRKDAVVDSL
+637 NAEHRKDAILESL
-652 LSWHSTYQD
+652 MSWHTTYQELQTALVAIDYD
-661 LQSEIVV
+661 LEAKEHIFN
-668 VDVQMSD
+668 
-675 CSDEYTECQPGAVE
+675 
-689 YIHMYPLTDEMYT
+689 YPLTDEMYT

-707 GYGIGHH
+707 GYG
-714 AVNELWK
+714 AVQPLVEDLWK

-737 DVDASWI
+737 NVPGWLI
-744 QKDNQALG
+744 ERDNQALG
-752 SLTNTVQ
+752 SVINTVQ
-759 NEWHKNHNRL
+759 NEWHKNHQVL
-769 SKKLGSFLGAVIESK
+769 SQKLGAFLGAMIDSK
-784 AKLTGKSEFT
+784 AKLTGRSEFN
-794 LGKSKQGAARLH
+794 LAEKQKGDARLH
-806 HGIKLYKA
+806 HGMKLYRV
-814 QQTVGGNGLATS
+814 QQDNSTLGQSTIVS
-826 VTDAEAK
+826 DHEAHK
-833 AYILTSTNLGYTV
+833 YVLTSTSLGYTV
-846 RLPSSIAGLFDIDSI
+846 FIPNSIVDFFDTDRIA
-861 SFRDQDL
+861 FRDQNL

-874 DESPLFSELN
+874 DESPLFPEMN
-884 PSVAPKCTW
+884 HDIAQKCTW
-893 ENMESMY
+893 EDFSSTY
-900 FWYNYC
+900 YSYYYC
-906 KSQYTQASM
+906 KSKYTQKGVTSGTDKELLAS
-915 SYGLDQDLIASVISK
+915 LLTQHL
-930 HMIDNRDQLKT
+930 IDNRDQLKT
-941 TTTAWDY
+941 TVTAGDY
-948 AKGVMQAIVPVWAT
+948 AKGVMQMIVPVWAT
-962 VEDFQKGNYGMGS
+962 VEDFQKGDYGMAS
-975 LGLISDVG
+975 LGLISDIG

-1009 RYKVNSAI
+1009 KYKVSSAL
-1017 NVIEIGSNKRVVGE
+1017 NVLEIGSNKRVVGE
-1031 VFDVDLKVARK
+1031 AFDIDLKVARK
-1042 QAKDAW
+1042 QAKEAW

-1134 EENLV
+1134 EENVV
-1139 IGIRFVDPNN
+1139 IGIRAVDPNN

-1182 QQYAK
+1182 QKYAK
-1187 ASARAQVDRFNQYSD
+1187 ASARAQVDRFNHYSD

-1208 AAVPVHLSIDD
+1208 AAVPVPLTIDD
-1219 KRLKELQSGDNPLIP
+1219 KRLTELQGGDNPLIP
-1234 ELEYSSETGM
+1234 ELKYNPETGM
-1244 YYGVSNGV
+1244 HYGVSNGV
-1252 ELHYRKDEQ
+1252 ELHYQKNDQ
-1261 GLWRVYVVENG
+1261 GLWMVFVIEHG
-1272 NTIAPTP
+1272 NTVPTP

-1288 RKPMT
+1288 LKPMT

-1328 DPEKLA
+1328 DPEKLD

-1360 RVIGLKDKINGRLGR
+1360 RVIGLKDKINDRLGR
-1375 SNGMELVHHGADD
+1375 NNGMELVHHGADD

-1448 MTNVHFTGPLNTK
+1448 MTNVHFTGALNTK

-1488 LLFGNIDAAKIEFY
+1488 LLFGKIDAAKIEFY
-1502 RPKPFDEAL
+1502 RPKPFDETL

-1523 YRVRDQITNIQIAT
+1523 YRLRDQIISAEIGV
-1537 NGLHKA
+1537 NGIYRA
-1543 TIKTYFGGQWISR
+1543 VIKTTFGGQWISR
-1556 FIRVVRVGHYYY
+1556 SIRAVRIGHYYY
-1568 HVVTVEGERYLRTP
+1568 HVVTVEGDRYLRTP
-1582 AGEQLLRIEQDADGE
+1582 AGDQRLRIEQDADGE

>member
-1 MKKKKSLRHS
+1 MKKEKSLRHS

-32 PVRYSAQNVYYPDT
+32 PVRYSAQNIYYPDT

-74 VMRYNGQIRGK
+74 VMRYNKALER
-85 SPYRSKEV
+85 PYLSKEV

-143 DLQSGVALYEQQAVK
+143 DLQSGVALYEQQAAQ

-164 LLMLTDLLSVPF
+164 LSILTDLLSVPF
-176 LISLQQDLSAD
+176 IISLQQDLSAD

-206 SNVVNYAIFVKEVLA
+206 SNVENYAIFVKEVLA

-264 VSENIDRSRLAALLR
+264 VSEHIDRSRLAALLR

-324 LNEHLIR
+324 LNESLIK
-331 EWSNIEDNYD
+331 EWSFIEDGYD
-341 QMSEDSLDIGFPKI
+341 QMSEDSLDVGFPMI
-355 YSKSNFGGEA
+355 YSKSNLKGEA
-365 ISVRKF
+365 ISVRKL
-371 KDHGMY
+371 KDHDMY
-377 IGHALDATFSDYYD
+377 VGHHLDVTFSDFYD
-391 NMLEPLSAYI
+391 NPFEPLSAYI
-401 PKDWSLGISDYYSF
+401 PKDWRIGISDYYSF
-415 AGEIQNKK
+415 VGPNKK
-423 VIDGPFKGNLPMF
+423 VIEGPFKDNFPMF
-436 WNSDFSFKPLSVV
+436 WNSEFSFKPISLV
-449 AIPPWDFVPPR
+449 AIPPWDFVPPQ
-460 ESLDHE
+460 ESMEHE

-474 YLHMQITMRYPDL
+474 YLHMQMTMHYPDL
-487 DGVELALAVFS
+487 DGVELAKAVFS

-539 DNLEDWEMLSVKA
+539 DDLEDWEMLSVKA

-614 KQAFRDLV
+614 KQAFRELV
-622 YSTFTDSNLPLKFAG
+622 YSTFTNSNLPLKFAAHM
-637 NMSDEQRKDAVVDSL
+637 NAEHRKDAILESL
-652 LSWHSTYQD
+652 MSWHTTYQELQTALVAIDYD
-661 LQSEIVV
+661 LEAKEHIFN
-668 VDVQMSD
+668 
-675 CSDEYTECQPGAVE
+675 
-689 YIHMYPLTDEMYT
+689 YPLTDEMYT

-707 GYGIGHH
+707 GYG
-714 AVNELWK
+714 AVQPLVEDLWK

-737 DVDASWI
+737 NVPGWLI
-744 QKDNQALG
+744 ERDNQALG
-752 SLTNTVQ
+752 SVINTVQ
-759 NEWHKNHNRL
+759 NEWHKNHQVL
-769 SKKLGSFLGAVIESK
+769 SQKLGAFLGAMIDSK
-784 AKLTGKSEFT
+784 AKLTGRSEFN
-794 LGKSKQGAARLH
+794 LAEKQKGDARLH
-806 HGIKLYKA
+806 HGMKLYRV
-814 QQTVGGNGLATS
+814 QQDNSTLGQSTIVS
-826 VTDAEAK
+826 DHEAHK
-833 AYILTSTNLGYTV
+833 YVLTSTSLGYTV
-846 RLPSSIAGLFDIDSI
+846 FIPNSIVDFFDTDRIA
-861 SFRDQDL
+861 FRDQNL

-874 DESPLFSELN
+874 DESPLFPEMN
-884 PSVAPKCTW
+884 HDIAQKCTW
-893 ENMESMY
+893 EDFSSTY
-900 FWYNYC
+900 YSYYYC
-906 KSQYTQASM
+906 KSKYTQKGVTSGTDKELLASLLTQ
-915 SYGLDQDLIASVISK
+915 YL
-930 HMIDNRDQLKT
+930 IDNRDQLKT
-941 TTTAWDY
+941 TVTAGDY
-948 AKGVMQAIVPVWAT
+948 AKGVMQMIVPVWAT
-962 VEDFQKGNYGMGS
+962 VEDFQKGDYGMAS
-975 LGLISDVG
+975 LGLISDIG

-1009 RYKVNSAI
+1009 KYKVSSAL
-1017 NVIEIGSNKRVVGE
+1017 NVLEIGSNKRVVGE
-1031 VFDVDLKVARK
+1031 AFDIDLKVARK
-1042 QAKDAW
+1042 QAKEAW
-1048 LSLPKTIFDQM
+1048 LSLPKTVFDQM

-1139 IGIRFVDPNN
+1139 IGIRAVDPNN

-1182 QQYAK
+1182 QKYAK
-1187 ASARAQVDRFNQYSD
+1187 ASARAQVGRFNQYSD

-1208 AAVPVHLSIDD
+1208 AAVPVHLTIDD
-1219 KRLKELQSGDNPLIP
+1219 KRLKELQSGDKPLIP

-1252 ELHYRKDEQ
+1252 ELHYQKDEQ
-1261 GLWRVYVVENG
+1261 GLWRVFVVENG
-1272 NTIAPTP
+1272 NTTAPTP

-1328 DPEKLA
+1328 DPEKLD

-1448 MTNVHFTGPLNTK
+1448 MTNVHFTGALNTK

-1502 RPKPFDEAL
+1502 PPKPFDETL

-1543 TIKTYFGGQWISR
+1543 TIKTYFGGQWLSR

-1568 HVVTVEGERYLRTP
+1568 HVVLVEGDRYLRTP
-1582 AGEQLLRIEQDADGE
+1582 AGDQRLRIEQDADGE

>member
-1 MKKKKSLRHS
+1 MKREKSLRHS

-32 PVRYSAQNVYYPDT
+32 PVRYSAQNIYYPDT

-74 VMRYNGQIRGK
+74 VMRYNK
-85 SPYRSKEV
+85 ALEMPYLSKEV

-143 DLQSGVALYEQQAVK
+143 DLQSGVALYEQQAAQ

-164 LLMLTDLLSVPF
+164 LSILTDLLSVPF
-176 LISLQQDLSAD
+176 IISLQQDLSPD

-194 SIGEEDYRLKNT
+194 SVGEEDYRLKNT
-206 SNVVNYAIFVKEVLA
+206 SNVENYAIFVKEVLA

-324 LNEHLIR
+324 LNESLIK
-331 EWSNIEDNYD
+331 EWSFIEDGYD
-341 QMSEDSLDIGFPKI
+341 QMSEDSLDVGFPMI
-355 YSKSNFGGEA
+355 YSKSNLKGEA
-365 ISVRKF
+365 ISVRKL
-371 KDHGMY
+371 KDHDMY
-377 IGHALDATFSDYYD
+377 VGHHLDVTFSDFYD
-391 NMLEPLSAYI
+391 NPFEPLSAYI
-401 PKDWSLGISDYYSF
+401 PKDWRIGISDYYSF
-415 AGEIQNKK
+415 VGPNKK
-423 VIDGPFKGNLPMF
+423 VIEGPFKDNFPMF
-436 WNSDFSFKPLSVV
+436 WNSEFSFKPISLV
-449 AIPPWDFVPPR
+449 AIPPWDFVPPQ
-460 ESLDHE
+460 ESMEHE

-474 YLHMQITMRYPDL
+474 YLHMQMTMHYPDL
-487 DGVELALAVFS
+487 DGVELAKAVFS

-539 DNLEDWEMLSVKA
+539 DDLEDWEMLSVKA

-590 YIGSGLEPALF
+590 YIGSGLEPTLF

-614 KQAFRDLV
+614 KQAFRELV
-622 YSTFTDSNLPLKFAG
+622 YSTFTNSNLPLKFAAHM
-637 NMSDEQRKDAVVDSL
+637 NAEHRKDAILESL
-652 LSWHSTYQD
+652 MSWHTTYQELQTALVAIDYD
-661 LQSEIVV
+661 LEAKEHIFN
-668 VDVQMSD
+668 
-675 CSDEYTECQPGAVE
+675 
-689 YIHMYPLTDEMYT
+689 YPLTDEMYT

-707 GYGIGHH
+707 GYG
-714 AVNELWK
+714 AVQSIVEDLWK

-737 DVDASWI
+737 NVPGWLI
-744 QKDNQALG
+744 ERDNQALG
-752 SLTNTVQ
+752 SVINTVQ
-759 NEWHKNHNRL
+759 NEWHKNHQVL
-769 SKKLGSFLGAVIESK
+769 SQKLGAFLGAMIDSK
-784 AKLTGKSEFT
+784 AKLTGRSEFN
-794 LGKSKQGAARLH
+794 LAEKQKGDARLH
-806 HGIKLYKA
+806 HGMKLYRV
-814 QQTVGGNGLATS
+814 QQDNSALGQSTIVS
-826 VTDAEAK
+826 DHEAHK
-833 AYILTSTNLGYTV
+833 YVLTSTSLGYTV
-846 RLPSSIAGLFDIDSI
+846 FIPNSIVDFFDTNRIA
-861 SFRDQDL
+861 FRDQNL

-874 DESPLFSELN
+874 DESPLFPEMN
-884 PSVAPKCTW
+884 HDIGQKCTW
-893 ENMESMY
+893 EDFSSTY
-900 FWYNYC
+900 YSYYYC
-906 KSQYTQASM
+906 KSKYTQKGVSSGTDKELLASLLTQ
-915 SYGLDQDLIASVISK
+915 YL
-930 HMIDNRDQLKT
+930 IDNRDQLKT
-941 TTTAWDY
+941 TVTAGDY
-948 AKGVMQAIVPVWAT
+948 AKGVMQMIVPVWAT
-962 VEDFQKGNYGMGS
+962 VEDFQKGNYVMGS

-983 FFLPIGKAAFT
+983 FFLPIGKAALT

-1009 RYKVNSAI
+1009 KYKVKSAL
-1017 NVIEIGSNKRVVGE
+1017 NVLEIGSNKRVVGE

-1121 PSTDRK
+1121 PSADRK
-1127 VIANIAD
+1127 AIASIAD
-1134 EENLV
+1134 EENVV
-1139 IGIRFVDPNN
+1139 IGIRAVDPNN

-1182 QQYAK
+1182 QKYAK
-1187 ASARAQVDRFNQYSD
+1187 ASARAQVERFNQYSD

-1234 ELEYSSETGM
+1234 KLEYSSETGM

-1252 ELHYRKDEQ
+1252 ELHYQKDEQ
-1261 GLWRVYVVENG
+1261 GLWMVFVVENG
-1272 NTIAPTP
+1272 NTTAPTP

-1328 DPEKLA
+1328 DPEKLD

-1360 RVIGLKDKINGRLGR
+1360 RVIGLKDKINNRLGR
-1375 SNGMELVHHGADD
+1375 NNGMELVHHGADD

-1582 AGEQLLRIEQDADGE
+1582 AGDQLLRIEQDADGE

>member
-1 MKKKKSLRHS
+1 MKKEKSLRHS
-11 LIFSAM
+11 LMCSAM
-17 LPVLSILPNIAYGAL
+17 LPVLSILPNITYGAL

-74 VMRYNGQIRGK
+74 VMRYNKALER
-85 SPYRSKEV
+85 PYLSKEV

-143 DLQSGVALYEQQAVK
+143 DLQSGVALYEQQAVQ

-164 LLMLTDLLSVPF
+164 LFILTDLLSVPF
-176 LISLQQDLSAD
+176 IISLQQDLSPD

-194 SIGEEDYRLKNT
+194 SVGEEDYRLKNT
-206 SNVVNYAIFVKEVLA
+206 SNVENYAIFVKEVLA

-324 LNEHLIR
+324 LNESLIK
-331 EWSNIEDNYD
+331 EWSFIEDGYD
-341 QMSEDSLDIGFPKI
+341 QMSEDSLDVGFPMI
-355 YSKSNFGGEA
+355 YSKSNLKGEA
-365 ISVRKF
+365 ISVRKL
-371 KDHGMY
+371 KDHDMY
-377 IGHALDATFSDYYD
+377 VGHHLDVTFSDFYD
-391 NMLEPLSAYI
+391 NPFEPLSAYI
-401 PKDWSLGISDYYSF
+401 PKDWRIGISDYYSF
-415 AGEIQNKK
+415 VGPNKK
-423 VIDGPFKGNLPMF
+423 VIEGPFKDNFPMF
-436 WNSDFSFKPLSVV
+436 WNSEFSFKPISLV
-449 AIPPWDFVPPR
+449 AIPPWDFVPPQ
-460 ESLDHE
+460 ESMEHE

-474 YLHMQITMRYPDL
+474 YLHMQMTMHYPDL
-487 DGVELALAVFS
+487 DGVELAKAVFS

-539 DNLEDWEMLSVKA
+539 DDLEDWEMLSVKA

-614 KQAFRDLV
+614 KQAFRELV
-622 YSTFTDSNLPLKFAG
+622 YSTFTNSNLPLKFAAHM
-637 NMSDEQRKDAVVDSL
+637 NAEHRKDAILESL
-652 LSWHSTYQD
+652 MSWHTTYQELQTALVAIDYD
-661 LQSEIVV
+661 LEAKEHIFN
-668 VDVQMSD
+668 
-675 CSDEYTECQPGAVE
+675 
-689 YIHMYPLTDEMYT
+689 YPLTDEMYT

-707 GYGIGHH
+707 GYG
-714 AVNELWK
+714 AVQPLVEDLWK

-737 DVDASWI
+737 NVPGWLI
-744 QKDNQALG
+744 ERDNQALG
-752 SLTNTVQ
+752 SVINTVQ
-759 NEWHKNHNRL
+759 NEWHKNHQVL
-769 SKKLGSFLGAVIESK
+769 SQKLGAFLGAMIDSK
-784 AKLTGKSEFT
+784 AKLTGRSEFN
-794 LGKSKQGAARLH
+794 LAEKQKGDARLH
-806 HGIKLYKA
+806 HGMKLYRV
-814 QQTVGGNGLATS
+814 QQDNSTLGQSTIVS
-826 VTDAEAK
+826 DHEAHK
-833 AYILTSTNLGYTV
+833 YVLTSTSLGYTV
-846 RLPSSIAGLFDIDSI
+846 FIPNSIVDFFDTDRIA
-861 SFRDQDL
+861 FRDQNL

-874 DESPLFSELN
+874 DESPLFPEMN
-884 PSVAPKCTW
+884 HDIAQKCTW
-893 ENMESMY
+893 EDFSSTY
-900 FWYNYC
+900 YSYYYC
-906 KSQYTQASM
+906 KSKYTQKGVTSGTDKELLASLLTQ
-915 SYGLDQDLIASVISK
+915 YL
-930 HMIDNRDQLKT
+930 IDNRDQLKT
-941 TTTAWDY
+941 TVTAGDY
-948 AKGVMQAIVPVWAT
+948 AKGVMQMIVPVWAT
-962 VEDFQKGNYGMGS
+962 VEDFQKGDYGMAS
-975 LGLISDVG
+975 LGLISDIG

-1009 RYKVNSAI
+1009 KYKVSSAL
-1017 NVIEIGSNKRVVGE
+1017 NVLEIGSNKRVVGE
-1031 VFDVDLKVARK
+1031 AFDIDLKVARK
-1042 QAKDAW
+1042 QAKEAW

-1139 IGIRFVDPNN
+1139 IGIRAVDPNN

-1182 QQYAK
+1182 QKYAK
-1187 ASARAQVDRFNQYSD
+1187 ASARAQVERFNQYSD

-1208 AAVPVHLSIDD
+1208 AAVPVHLTIDD
-1219 KRLKELQSGDNPLIP
+1219 KRLKELQSGDKPLIP

-1252 ELHYRKDEQ
+1252 ELHYQKDEQ
-1261 GLWRVYVVENG
+1261 GLWRVFVVENG
-1272 NTIAPTP
+1272 NTTAPTP

-1328 DPEKLA
+1328 DPEKLD

-1448 MTNVHFTGPLNTK
+1448 MTNVHFTGALNTK

-1502 RPKPFDEAL
+1502 PPKPFDETL

-1543 TIKTYFGGQWISR
+1543 TIKTYFGGQWLSR

-1568 HVVTVEGERYLRTP
+1568 HVVLVEGDRYLRTP
-1582 AGEQLLRIEQDADGE
+1582 AGDQRLRIEQDADGE

>member
-206 SNVVNYAIFVKEVLA
+206 SNVENYAIFVKEVLA

-264 VSENIDRSRLAALLR
+264 VSEDIDRSRLAALLR

-324 LNEHLIR
+324 LNDSLIK
-331 EWSNIEDNYD
+331 EWLSIEDGYD
-341 QMSEDSLDIGFPKI
+341 QMSEDLLDISFPKI
-355 YSKSNFGGEA
+355 YSKSNFEGEA
-365 ISVRKF
+365 ISVRKL
-371 KDHGMY
+371 KEYDTY
-377 IGHALDATFSDYYD
+377 VGHHLDATFSDFYD
-391 NMLEPLSAYI
+391 NPFEPLSAYI
-401 PKDWSLGISDYYSF
+401 PKDWRIGISDYYSF
-415 AGEIQNKK
+415 VGPNKK
-423 VIDGPFKGNLPMF
+423 VIEGPFEDNLPMF
-436 WNSDFSFKPLSVV
+436 WNSDFSFKPISLV
-449 AIPPWDFVPPR
+449 AIPPWDFVPPQ

-474 YLHMQITMRYPDL
+474 YLHMQMTMHYPDL
-487 DGVELALAVFS
+487 DGVELAKAVFS

-539 DNLEDWEMLSVKA
+539 DDLEDWEMLSVKA
-552 ALDAVGIDTVYTY
+552 ALDAVGIDTVYAY
-565 GSPNNIKSSLL
+565 GSPSNIKSSLL

-614 KQAFRDLV
+614 KQAFRELV
-622 YSTFTDSNLPLKFAG
+622 YSTFTNSNLPLKFAS
-637 NMSDEQRKDAVVDSL
+637 NMSDEQRKDAVVDTL
-652 LSWHSTYQD
+652 LSWHEAYQD
-661 LQSEIVV
+661 LQTMLVPI
-668 VDVQMSD
+668 
-675 CSDEYTECQPGAVE
+675 EYDHIEKQQ
-689 YIHMYPLTDEMYT
+689 IFNYPLTDEMYT
-702 KSRLY
+702 KARLY
-707 GYGIGHH
+707 GYGAWHDE
-714 AVNELWK
+714 VEELWK

-726 GRLSLLPGYGY
+726 GRLNLLPGYGY
-737 DVDASWI
+737 KVRSTLI
-744 QKDNQALG
+744 NKDQQALG
-752 SLTNTVQ
+752 SVINTVQ
-759 NEWHKNHNRL
+759 NEWHKNHQVL
-769 SKKLGSFLGAVIESK
+769 SQKLGAFLGAMIDSK
-784 AKLTGKSEFT
+784 AKLMGKKEFS
-794 LGKSKQGAARLH
+794 LAKQRGSARLH
-806 HGIKLYKA
+806 HTLKLYHN
-814 QQTVGGNGLATS
+814 QQTVTGNGIGTTI
-826 VTDAEAK
+826 TDQEVHK
-833 AYILTSTNLGYTV
+833 YVLTSTSLGYTTF
-846 RLPSSIAGLFDIDSI
+846 LPNSIVDFFNTDLI
-861 SFRDQDL
+861 SFRQENL
-868 DYNDLS
+868 DYD
-874 DESPLFSELN
+874 DIKDDTPLFGEMN
-884 PSVAPKCTW
+884 ANVADECVW
-893 ENMESMY
+893 ENMNATY
-900 FWYNYC
+900 WAYNYC
-906 KSQYTQASM
+906 KSGYTQTELSSATDKELLAS
-915 SYGLDQDLIASVISK
+915 IVAK

-948 AKGVMQAIVPVWAT
+948 AKGVMQMIVPVWGT
-962 VEDFQKGNYGMGS
+962 VEDFQRGDHGMAS

-994 TGKMTGKVISKSLPR
+994 SAKMTGKVISKSLPR
-1009 RYKVNSAI
+1009 KYKVSSAF

-1042 QAKDAW
+1042 KAKDAW

-1139 IGIRFVDPNN
+1139 IGIRAVDPNN

-1182 QQYAK
+1182 QKYAK
-1187 ASARAQVDRFNQYSD
+1187 ASARAQVERFNQYSD

-1208 AAVPVHLSIDD
+1208 AAVPVHLTIDD
-1219 KRLKELQSGDNPLIP
+1219 KRLKELQGGDKPLIP

-1252 ELHYRKDEQ
+1252 ELHYQKDEQ
-1261 GLWRVYVVENG
+1261 GLWRVFVVENG
-1272 NTIAPTP
+1272 NTTAPTP

-1328 DPEKLA
+1328 DPEKLD

-1360 RVIGLKDKINGRLGR
+1360 RVIGLKDKINDRLGR
-1375 SNGMELVHHGADD
+1375 NNGMELVHHGADD

-1448 MTNVHFTGPLNTK
+1448 MTNVHFTGALNTK

-1488 LLFGNIDAAKIEFY
+1488 LLFGKIDAAKIEFY
-1502 RPKPFDEAL
+1502 RPKPFDETL

-1523 YRVRDQITNIQIAT
+1523 YRLRDQIISAEIGV
-1537 NGLHKA
+1537 NGIYRA
-1543 TIKTYFGGQWISR
+1543 VIKTTFGGQWISR
-1556 FIRVVRVGHYYY
+1556 SIRAVRIGHYYY
-1568 HVVTVEGERYLRTP
+1568 HVVTVEGDRYLRTP
-1582 AGEQLLRIEQDADGE
+1582 AGDQRLRIEQDADGE

>member
-1 MKKKKSLRHS
+1 MKKEKLLRHS

-32 PVRYSAQNVYYPDT
+32 PVRYSAQNIYYPDT

-74 VMRYNGQIRGK
+74 VMRYNKALER
-85 SPYRSKEV
+85 PYLSKEV

-143 DLQSGVALYEQQAVK
+143 DLQSGVALYEQQAVQ

-164 LLMLTDLLSVPF
+164 LSILTDLLSVPF
-176 LISLQQDLSAD
+176 IISLQQDLSPD

-194 SIGEEDYRLKNT
+194 SVGEEDYRLKNT
-206 SNVVNYAIFVKEVLA
+206 SNVENYAIFVKEVLA

-324 LNEHLIR
+324 LNESLIK
-331 EWSNIEDNYD
+331 EWSFIEDGYD
-341 QMSEDSLDIGFPKI
+341 QMSEDSLDVGFPMI
-355 YSKSNFGGEA
+355 YSKSNLKGEA
-365 ISVRKF
+365 ISVRKL
-371 KDHGMY
+371 KDHDMY
-377 IGHALDATFSDYYD
+377 VGHHLDVTFSDFYD
-391 NMLEPLSAYI
+391 NPFEPLSAYI
-401 PKDWSLGISDYYSF
+401 PKDWRIGISDYYSF
-415 AGEIQNKK
+415 VGPNKK
-423 VIDGPFKGNLPMF
+423 VIEGPFKDNFPMF
-436 WNSDFSFKPLSVV
+436 WNSEFSFKPISLV
-449 AIPPWDFVPPR
+449 AIPPWDFVPPQ
-460 ESLDHE
+460 ESMEHE

-474 YLHMQITMRYPDL
+474 YLHMQMTMHYPDL
-487 DGVELALAVFS
+487 DGVELAKAVFS

-539 DNLEDWEMLSVKA
+539 DDLEDWEMLSVKA

-614 KQAFRDLV
+614 KQAFRELV
-622 YSTFTDSNLPLKFAG
+622 YSTFTNSNLPLKFAAHM
-637 NMSDEQRKDAVVDSL
+637 NAEHRKDAILESL
-652 LSWHSTYQD
+652 MSWHTTYQELQTALVAIDYD
-661 LQSEIVV
+661 LEAKEHIFN
-668 VDVQMSD
+668 
-675 CSDEYTECQPGAVE
+675 
-689 YIHMYPLTDEMYT
+689 YPLTDEMYT

-707 GYGIGHH
+707 GYG
-714 AVNELWK
+714 AVQPLVEDLWK

-737 DVDASWI
+737 NVPGWLI
-744 QKDNQALG
+744 ERDNQALG
-752 SLTNTVQ
+752 SVINTVQ
-759 NEWHKNHNRL
+759 NEWHKNHQVL
-769 SKKLGSFLGAVIESK
+769 SQKLGAFLGAMIDSK
-784 AKLTGKSEFT
+784 AKLTGRSEFN
-794 LGKSKQGAARLH
+794 LAEKQKGDARLH
-806 HGIKLYKA
+806 HGMKLYRV
-814 QQTVGGNGLATS
+814 QQDNSTLGQSTIVS
-826 VTDAEAK
+826 DHEAHK
-833 AYILTSTNLGYTV
+833 YVLTSTSLGYTV
-846 RLPSSIAGLFDIDSI
+846 FIPNSIVDFFDTDRIA
-861 SFRDQDL
+861 FRDQNL

-874 DESPLFSELN
+874 DESPLFPEMN
-884 PSVAPKCTW
+884 HDIAQKCTW
-893 ENMESMY
+893 EDFSSTY
-900 FWYNYC
+900 YSYYYC
-906 KSQYTQASM
+906 KSKYTQKGVTSGTDKELLASLLTQ
-915 SYGLDQDLIASVISK
+915 YL
-930 HMIDNRDQLKT
+930 IDNRDQLKT
-941 TTTAWDY
+941 TVTAGDY
-948 AKGVMQAIVPVWAT
+948 AKGVMQMIVPVWAT
-962 VEDFQKGNYGMGS
+962 VEDFQKGDYGMAS
-975 LGLISDVG
+975 LGLISDIG

-1009 RYKVNSAI
+1009 KYKVSSAL
-1017 NVIEIGSNKRVVGE
+1017 NVLEIGSNKRVVGE
-1031 VFDVDLKVARK
+1031 AFDIDLKVARK
-1042 QAKDAW
+1042 QAKEAW

-1084 IKRKNTDPYAPKVYQ
+1084 IKRKNTDPYAPKVYK

-1139 IGIRFVDPNN
+1139 IGIRAVDPNN

-1182 QQYAK
+1182 QKYAK
-1187 ASARAQVDRFNQYSD
+1187 ASARAQVERFNQYSD

-1208 AAVPVHLSIDD
+1208 AAVPVHLTIDD
-1219 KRLKELQSGDNPLIP
+1219 KRLKELQSGDKPLIP

-1252 ELHYRKDEQ
+1252 ELHYQKDEQ
-1261 GLWRVYVVENG
+1261 GLWRVFVVENG
-1272 NTIAPTP
+1272 NTTAPTP

-1328 DPEKLA
+1328 DPEKLD

-1448 MTNVHFTGPLNTK
+1448 MTNVHFTGALNTK

-1502 RPKPFDEAL
+1502 PPKPFDETL

-1543 TIKTYFGGQWISR
+1543 TIKTYFGGQWLSR

-1568 HVVTVEGERYLRTP
+1568 HVVLVEGDRYLRTP
-1582 AGEQLLRIEQDADGE
+1582 AGDQRLRIEQDADGE

>member
-1 MKKKKSLRHS
+1 MKKEKSLRHS

-17 LPVLSILPNIAYGAL
+17 LPVLSILPNITYGAL

-74 VMRYNGQIRGK
+74 VMRYNKALER
-85 SPYRSKEV
+85 PYLSKEV

-143 DLQSGVALYEQQAVK
+143 DLQSGVALYEQQAVQ

-164 LLMLTDLLSVPF
+164 LSILTDLLSVPF
-176 LISLQQDLSAD
+176 IISLQQDLSPD

-206 SNVVNYAIFVKEVLA
+206 SNVENYAIFVKEVLA

-324 LNEHLIR
+324 LNESLIK
-331 EWSNIEDNYD
+331 EWSFIEDGYD
-341 QMSEDSLDIGFPKI
+341 QMSEDSLDVGFPMI
-355 YSKSNFGGEA
+355 YSKSNLKGEA
-365 ISVRKF
+365 ISVRKL
-371 KDHGMY
+371 KDHDMY
-377 IGHALDATFSDYYD
+377 VGHHLDVTFSDFYD
-391 NMLEPLSAYI
+391 NPFEPLSAYI
-401 PKDWSLGISDYYSF
+401 PKDWRIGISDYYSF
-415 AGEIQNKK
+415 VGPNKK
-423 VIDGPFKGNLPMF
+423 VIEGPFKDNFPMF
-436 WNSDFSFKPLSVV
+436 WNSEFSFKPISLV
-449 AIPPWDFVPPR
+449 AIPPWDFVPPQ
-460 ESLDHE
+460 ESMEHE

-474 YLHMQITMRYPDL
+474 YLHMQMTMHYPDL
-487 DGVELALAVFS
+487 DGVELAKAVFS

-539 DNLEDWEMLSVKA
+539 DDLEDWEMLSVKA

-614 KQAFRDLV
+614 KQAFRELV
-622 YSTFTDSNLPLKFAG
+622 YSTFTNSNLPLKFAAHM
-637 NMSDEQRKDAVVDSL
+637 NAEHRKDAILESL
-652 LSWHSTYQD
+652 MSWHTTYQELQTALVAIDYD
-661 LQSEIVV
+661 LEAKEHIFN
-668 VDVQMSD
+668 
-675 CSDEYTECQPGAVE
+675 
-689 YIHMYPLTDEMYT
+689 YPLTDEMYT

-707 GYGIGHH
+707 GYG
-714 AVNELWK
+714 AVQPLVEDLWK

-737 DVDASWI
+737 NVPGWLI
-744 QKDNQALG
+744 ERDNQALG
-752 SLTNTVQ
+752 SVINTVQ
-759 NEWHKNHNRL
+759 NEWHKNHQVL
-769 SKKLGSFLGAVIESK
+769 SQKLGAFLGAMIDSK
-784 AKLTGKSEFT
+784 AKLTGRSEFN
-794 LGKSKQGAARLH
+794 LAEKQKGDARLH
-806 HGIKLYKA
+806 HGMKLYRV
-814 QQTVGGNGLATS
+814 QQDNSTLGQSTIVS
-826 VTDAEAK
+826 DHEAHK
-833 AYILTSTNLGYTV
+833 YVLTSTSLGYTV
-846 RLPSSIAGLFDIDSI
+846 FIPNSIVDFFDTDRIA
-861 SFRDQDL
+861 FRDQNL

-874 DESPLFSELN
+874 DESPLFPEMN
-884 PSVAPKCTW
+884 HDIAQKCTW
-893 ENMESMY
+893 EDFSSTY
-900 FWYNYC
+900 YSYYYC
-906 KSQYTQASM
+906 KSKYTQKGVTSGTDKELLASLLTQ
-915 SYGLDQDLIASVISK
+915 YL
-930 HMIDNRDQLKT
+930 IDNRDQLKT
-941 TTTAWDY
+941 TVTAGDY
-948 AKGVMQAIVPVWAT
+948 AKGVMQMIVPVWAT
-962 VEDFQKGNYGMGS
+962 VEDFQKGDYGMAS
-975 LGLISDVG
+975 LGLISDIG

-1009 RYKVNSAI
+1009 KYKVSSAL
-1017 NVIEIGSNKRVVGE
+1017 NVLEIGSNKRVVGE
-1031 VFDVDLKVARK
+1031 AFDIDLKVARK
-1042 QAKDAW
+1042 QAKEAW
-1048 LSLPKTIFDQM
+1048 LSLPKTVFDQM

-1139 IGIRFVDPNN
+1139 IGIRAVDPNN

-1182 QQYAK
+1182 QKYAK
-1187 ASARAQVDRFNQYSD
+1187 ASARAQVERFNQYSD

-1208 AAVPVHLSIDD
+1208 AAVPVHLTIDD
-1219 KRLKELQSGDNPLIP
+1219 KRLKELQSGDKPLIP

-1252 ELHYRKDEQ
+1252 ELHYQKDEQ
-1261 GLWRVYVVENG
+1261 GLWRVFVVENG
-1272 NTIAPTP
+1272 NTTAPTP

-1328 DPEKLA
+1328 DPEKLD

-1448 MTNVHFTGPLNTK
+1448 MTNVHFTGALNTK

-1472 NRLSHAYLNAR
+1472 NRLSHTYLNAR

-1502 RPKPFDEAL
+1502 PPKPFDETL

-1543 TIKTYFGGQWISR
+1543 TIKTYFGGQWLSR

-1568 HVVTVEGERYLRTP
+1568 HVVLVEGDRYLRTP
-1582 AGEQLLRIEQDADGE
+1582 AGDQRLRIEQDADGE

>member
-74 VMRYNGQIRGK
+74 VMRYNKALER
-85 SPYRSKEV
+85 PYLSKEV

-143 DLQSGVALYEQQAVK
+143 DLQSGVALYEQQAAQ

-164 LLMLTDLLSVPF
+164 LSILTDLLSVPF
-176 LISLQQDLSAD
+176 IISLQQDLSAD

-206 SNVVNYAIFVKEVLA
+206 SNVENYAIFVKEVLA

-264 VSENIDRSRLAALLR
+264 VSEHIDRSRLAALLR

-324 LNEHLIR
+324 LNESLIK
-331 EWSNIEDNYD
+331 EWSFIEDGYD
-341 QMSEDSLDIGFPKI
+341 QMSEDSLDVGFPMI
-355 YSKSNFGGEA
+355 YSKSNLKGEA
-365 ISVRKF
+365 ISVRKL
-371 KDHGMY
+371 KDHDMY
-377 IGHALDATFSDYYD
+377 VGHHLDVTFSDFYD
-391 NMLEPLSAYI
+391 NPFEPLSAYI
-401 PKDWSLGISDYYSF
+401 PKDWRIGISDYYSF
-415 AGEIQNKK
+415 VGPNKK
-423 VIDGPFKGNLPMF
+423 VIEGPFKDNFPMF
-436 WNSDFSFKPLSVV
+436 WNSEFSFKPISLV
-449 AIPPWDFVPPR
+449 AIPPWDFVPPQ
-460 ESLDHE
+460 ESMEHE

-474 YLHMQITMRYPDL
+474 YLHMQMTMHYPDL
-487 DGVELALAVFS
+487 DGVELAKAVFS

-539 DNLEDWEMLSVKA
+539 DDLEDWEMLSVKA

-614 KQAFRDLV
+614 KQAFRELV
-622 YSTFTDSNLPLKFAG
+622 YSTFTNSNLPLKFAAHM
-637 NMSDEQRKDAVVDSL
+637 NAEHRKDAILESL
-652 LSWHSTYQD
+652 MSWHTTYQELQTALVAIDYD
-661 LQSEIVV
+661 LEAKEHIFN
-668 VDVQMSD
+668 
-675 CSDEYTECQPGAVE
+675 
-689 YIHMYPLTDEMYT
+689 YPLTDEMYT

-707 GYGIGHH
+707 GYG
-714 AVNELWK
+714 AVQPLVEDLWK

-737 DVDASWI
+737 NVPGWLI
-744 QKDNQALG
+744 ERDNQALG
-752 SLTNTVQ
+752 SVINTVQ
-759 NEWHKNHNRL
+759 NEWHKNHQVL
-769 SKKLGSFLGAVIESK
+769 SQKLGAFLGAMIDSK
-784 AKLTGKSEFT
+784 AKLTGRSEFSLT
-794 LGKSKQGAARLH
+794 TKQKGDARLH
-806 HGIKLYKA
+806 HGMKLYRV
-814 QQTVGGNGLATS
+814 QQDNSALGQSTIVS
-826 VTDAEAK
+826 DHEAHK
-833 AYILTSTNLGYTV
+833 YVLTSTSLGYTV
-846 RLPSSIAGLFDIDSI
+846 FIPNSIVDFFDTDRIA
-861 SFRDQDL
+861 FRDQNL

-874 DESPLFSELN
+874 DESPLFPEMN
-884 PSVAPKCTW
+884 HDIGQKCTW
-893 ENMESMY
+893 EDFSSTY
-900 FWYNYC
+900 YSYYYC
-906 KSQYTQASM
+906 KSKYTQKGVTSGTDKELLASLLTQ
-915 SYGLDQDLIASVISK
+915 YL
-930 HMIDNRDQLKT
+930 IDNRDQLKIT
-941 TTTAWDY
+941 VTAGDY
-948 AKGVMQAIVPVWAT
+948 AKGVMQMIVPVWAT
-962 VEDFQKGNYGMGS
+962 VEDFQKGDYGMAS
-975 LGLISDVG
+975 LGLISDIG

-1009 RYKVNSAI
+1009 KYKVSSAL
-1017 NVIEIGSNKRVVGE
+1017 NVLEIGSNKRVVGE
-1031 VFDVDLKVARK
+1031 AFDIDLKVARK
-1042 QAKDAW
+1042 QAKEAW
-1048 LSLPKTIFDQM
+1048 LSLPKTVFDQM

-1111 DFDPDKVVGI
+1111 DFDPDKIVGI

-1139 IGIRFVDPNN
+1139 IGIRAVDPNN

-1182 QQYAK
+1182 QKYAK
-1187 ASARAQVDRFNQYSD
+1187 ASARAQVERFNQYSD

-1208 AAVPVHLSIDD
+1208 AAVPVHLTIDD
-1219 KRLKELQSGDNPLIP
+1219 KRLKELQSGDKPLIP

-1252 ELHYRKDEQ
+1252 ELHYQKDEQ
-1261 GLWRVYVVENG
+1261 GLWMVFVVENG
-1272 NTIAPTP
+1272 NTTVPSP

-1328 DPEKLA
+1328 DPEKLD

-1360 RVIGLKDKINGRLGR
+1360 RVIGLKDKINDRLGR
-1375 SNGMELVHHGADD
+1375 NNGMELVHHGADD

-1448 MTNVHFTGPLNTK
+1448 MTNVHFTGALNTK

-1488 LLFGNIDAAKIEFY
+1488 LLFGNIDTAKIEFY
-1502 RPKPFDEAL
+1502 RPKPFDETL

-1543 TIKTYFGGQWISR
+1543 TIKTYFGGQWLSR

-1568 HVVTVEGERYLRTP
+1568 HVVLVNGDRYLRTP
-1582 AGEQLLRIEQDADGE
+1582 AGDQRLRIEQDADGE

>member
-1 MKKKKSLRHS
+1 MKKEKSLRHS
-11 LIFSAM
+11 LIFSA
-17 LPVLSILPNIAYGAL
+17 VLSMLGILPNIANGAL
-32 PVRYSAQNVYYPDT
+32 PVRYSAQNIYYPDT

-65 AKGTIINVE
+65 TKGTIINVE
-74 VMRYNGQIRGK
+74 VMRYNRHLRGK
-85 SPYRSKEV
+85 TPYLSKEV
-93 YFGVLDDQAGILS
+93 YFGVLDDQAGVLS
-106 FKRDA
+106 FRRDA

-143 DLQSGVALYEQQAVK
+143 DLQSGVALYEQQTVK

-164 LLMLTDLLSVPF
+164 LSILADLLSVPF
-176 LISLQQDLSAD
+176 IISLQQDLSAD

-206 SNVVNYAIFVKEVLA
+206 SNVENYAIFVKEVLA
-221 GKTGVKGAYN
+221 GKTGVKGSYN

-243 KENIERFL
+243 KENIEQFL
-251 QTSLIEPAIRHGL
+251 QASLVEPAIKHGL
-264 VSENIDRSRLAALLR
+264 VSEDIDKSRLSTLLR
-279 LHILAELEQDSHF
+279 LYILAELEQDSYF

-303 LAFQYSPN
+303 LVFQYSPA

-324 LNEHLIR
+324 LNEHLIN
-331 EWSNIEDNYD
+331 EWSNIENNYD
-341 QMSEDSLDIGFPKI
+341 QMSEDSLDIGFPII
-355 YSKSNFGGEA
+355 YSKPDQKGEA
-365 ISVRKF
+365 VSIRKL
-371 KDHGMY
+371 KEYDMY
-377 IGHALDATFSDYYD
+377 IAHQLDVTFRDFHH
-391 NMLEPLSAYI
+391 NPFEPLSAYI
-401 PKDWSLGISDYYSF
+401 PKDWRFGISDYYSF
-415 AGEIQNKK
+415 VGPNKK
-423 VIDGPFKGNLPMF
+423 IVEGPFRGNLPMF
-436 WNSDFSFKPLSVV
+436 WNSEFSFKPISLV
-449 AIPPWDFVPPR
+449 AIPPWDFHPPQ

-487 DGVELALAVFS
+487 DGVELAQAVFS
-498 SNNPEVSID
+498 SNNPDVSID

-513 NNRGVEGGFLGKN
+513 NNRSVEGGFLGKN

-539 DNLEDWEMLSVKA
+539 DDLEDWEMLSVKA
-552 ALDAVGIDTVYTY
+552 ALDAVGIDTVYSY

-601 DELQEVGLTQLDV
+601 DELQSVGLTQLDV
-614 KQAFRDLV
+614 KQAFRELV
-622 YSTFTDSNLPLKFAG
+622 YSTFTNSNLPLKFAG
-637 NMSDEQRKDAVVDSL
+637 NMSDEQRKDAIVDSM
-652 LSWHSTYQD
+652 LSWHNAYQD
-661 LQSEIVV
+661 LQTMLVAL
-668 VDVQMSD
+668 
-675 CSDEYTECQPGAVE
+675 EYDDTAKEH
-689 YIHMYPLTDEMYT
+689 IFNYPLTDEMYT
-702 KSRLY
+702 KARLF
-707 GYGIGHH
+707 GYG
-714 AVNELWK
+714 ANSVLVEELWK

-726 GRLSLLPGYGY
+726 GRLNLLPGYGY
-737 DVDASWI
+737 EVPSWLI
-744 QKDNQALG
+744 EKDKKELG
-752 SLTNTVQ
+752 SITNTVQ
-759 NEWHKNHNRL
+759 NEWHKNHQVL
-769 SKKLGSFLGAVIESK
+769 SQKLGAFLGAMIESK
-784 AKLTGKSEFT
+784 AKLIGKSEFT
-794 LGKSKQGAARLH
+794 LGNSKQGDARLH

-814 QQTVGGNGLATS
+814 QQTVGGNGIATT
-826 VTDAEAK
+826 VTDEEAK
-833 AYILTSTNLGYTV
+833 AYILTSTTLGYTV
-846 RLPSSIAGLFDIDSI
+846 RLPNSIAGLFDIDGI

-884 PSVAPKCTW
+884 ASVGPKCTW
-893 ENMESMY
+893 ENMDSMY

-906 KSQYTQASM
+906 KSKYTQAGL
-915 SYGLDQDLIASVISK
+915 SYSLDKDLIASVISK

-1031 VFDVDLKVARK
+1031 VFDIDLKMARK
-1042 QAKDAW
+1042 QAKEAW
-1048 LSLPKTIFDQM
+1048 LSLPKTVFDQM

-1084 IKRKNTDPYAPKVYQ
+1084 IKRKKTDPYAPKVYQ

-1121 PSTDRK
+1121 PSADRK
-1127 VIANIAD
+1127 AIASIAD
-1134 EENLV
+1134 EENVV
-1139 IGIRFVDPNN
+1139 IGIRAVDPNN

-1182 QQYAK
+1182 QKYAK

-1208 AAVPVHLSIDD
+1208 AATPIQLRIDD
-1219 KRLKELQSGDNPLIP
+1219 KRLKELQGGDKPLIP
-1234 ELEYSSETGM
+1234 ELKYNPETGM
-1244 YYGVSNGV
+1244 HYGVSNGV
-1252 ELHYRKDEQ
+1252 ELHYQKDEK
-1261 GLWRVYVVENG
+1261 GLWMVYVSENG
-1272 NTIAPTP
+1272 NTPTP

-1328 DPEKLA
+1328 DPEKLD
-1334 PKIKELFENED
+1334 PKIKELYENED
-1345 LYNKVNNMHLGIISD
+1345 LYNKVHNMQLGIISD

-1441 FANFHQL
+1441 FANFYQL
-1448 MTNVHFTGPLNTK
+1448 MTNVHFTGALNTK

-1502 RPKPFDEAL
+1502 RPKPFDETL

-1523 YRVRDQITNIQIAT
+1523 YRVRDQIVNIEAAL
-1537 NGLHKA
+1537 NGIHKV
-1543 TIKTYFGGQWISR
+1543 TIKTTYGGQWVTR
-1556 FIRVVRVGHYYY
+1556 FIRAVRIGHYYY
-1568 HVVTVEGERYLRTP
+1568 QVTNQGGEDYLRTP
-1582 AGEQLLRIEQDADGE
+1582 AGDQLLRIEQDADGE
-1597 WIAPDLPLD
+1597 WIAPDLPID